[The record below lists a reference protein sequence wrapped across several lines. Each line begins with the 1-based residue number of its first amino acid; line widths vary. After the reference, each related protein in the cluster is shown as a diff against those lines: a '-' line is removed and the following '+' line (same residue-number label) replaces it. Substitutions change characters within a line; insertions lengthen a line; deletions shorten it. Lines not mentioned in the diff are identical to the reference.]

1 MGDDDSEWRKLPTDD
16 KCVHKVWKARLAG
29 YEEATKLFKKQTNE
43 KSPEFGKY
51 LGLMKKFVTDNNAIA
66 QEKGLEA
73 VLAFVENAADAKK
86 TAGEVI
92 PGIVT
97 KVLNAR
103 PKTKEK
109 GVEICMMYIEIER
122 QDIVQEEIMKGFS
135 NKQPKVV
142 AACIQ
147 VLTEGLRCFGNKI
160 LPIKPVVKS
169 LPPLLEHKDKTVR
182 EEAKQL
188 SLEIYRWIGPAFTG
202 ALQGVKPVVMKELE
216 DEWEKLPKKPA
227 RQTRFLRSQ
236 QDLRAKMEAE
246 EDGGEEEDE
255 GEEDDNE
262 AHAEIDPYELL
273 DPLEIL
279 SKVPKDFQE
288 SMESK
293 KWQIRKEAL
302 DALHKLCQ
310 NPKLEAGDYGDIVR
324 ILIKT
329 VGKDSNVMLVTVA
342 GNCMTGLANGLRKK
356 FSSYAVQCVKVILE
370 KFKEKKVNVV
380 TSLREAIDAI
390 YLTTTLQAISEDY
403 LAALDNKNPS
413 IKAETALF
421 LTRCLKRS
429 TPAQVPKAVLK
440 PMCASLVTRTGDTA
454 PDVREAAFE
463 AIGTAMRLV
472 GEKPIAPFLAE
483 LDQIK
488 MGKIKDYSE
497 KAEIIGGGKKTKAK
511 EPAAA
516 KEPPKKSGGPPSAWR
531 KGAPGGPPKAAAS
544 QRPSTAPAKS
554 KGGAGKGKGKRGA
567 TSSVSDKPEFQETAL
582 SEEEVAEKAAELFSA
597 EPLKQLESANWK
609 ERLAGMEEFAQAVKA
624 MEPKILPCQVIIKTL
639 AKKGWKENNFQVLI
653 AKFQLVKYVV
663 ENGRISQGVAKVCL
677 TGLTEKVGDVK
688 GGAIAKEALTALAEA
703 TTLDYV
709 SQGGVE
715 LAFKQKNPK
724 NQAEIFN
731 WLNQAIKDFGLKVS
745 VKPFIQHLKTALA
758 ATNPAIR
765 TAGINL
771 IGVLSM
777 YMGAQLR
784 IFFEDEKP
792 ALLQQID
799 AEIEKMSGE
808 KPPAPTRGLRR
819 KSEGEEGG
827 EEEGEDKEDQAAAIN
842 IEDLVP
848 RTDMSER
855 MRPELMNELEDKN
868 WKVRK
873 EALEKVSAILEEAK
887 FITPSLGDLPSALK
901 ARLGDSN
908 KILVMSTLSICT
920 TIATAMGPN
929 IRQHVNIFGP
939 GILQTLADSKEHVR
953 QAGLAAL
960 NAVVE
965 QTGITPFMENEMM
978 SDALRSTSPMLKIEL
993 FRWLA
998 EKLMTVKTCPPDL
1011 VNCLPMLYAS
1021 LEDRNAD
1028 VRKNAQAAVVP
1039 FMYHL
1044 GYDKM
1049 IRAVGKLSD
1058 ILPYASSKTNVS
1070 AILEKARAEVPAKPT
1085 KKAKGKASSPPSDEG
1100 GSGGGAETRRPK
1112 TAPAKSKRE
1121 EDSGSAKEAKQ
1132 AEPAPRSGRPTS
1144 GIAKANANK
1153 GGMAGSK
1160 KKGSNQSLADE
1171 DTGPPLILNNEKKQR
1186 IKDEKTLKVLKWN
1199 FSSPESEHIELLQ
1212 KQLTTCVSKTVYTQ
1226 FFHSDFKR
1234 HLAAMD
1240 TLIAAVKD
1248 QQDETIAQL
1257 DLLLKWITLRFFDTN
1272 TTVNIKALEYLTILF
1287 NTLAENEYRLLDIEA
1302 NSFLPY
1308 LVIKVGDSKDV
1319 IRKDVRAILKVI
1331 TKVYPASKIFPFLM
1345 DGVRSKNAKQ
1355 RAECIEELGNL
1366 IEGYGLNVCQP
1377 TSAKAL
1383 KEIATQISDRD
1394 NSVRS
1399 ATLNTLVQ
1407 AYAICGE
1414 QLFKF
1419 VGRLAEKDQSMLE
1432 ERIKRSGVLAKQA
1445 AGNRPTTAPPKISPG
1460 GMDDGPGD
1468 TKPGSKEEKA
1478 ISFYRAYL
1486 TQLKQLH
1493 RQAQHSRPQTAQYK
1507 REFRLD
1513 LENIEGDDVTVS
1525 EPVLVDTE
1533 NTVRELL
1540 EDPVNLPE
1548 TRMRPPSPS
1557 MALLGNT
1564 TSSSSAVDYVIS
1576 QVASSEV
1583 LTSVQALA
1591 QLDAVIQDGEKY
1603 EAITDHVDQLLIA
1616 TLLQLRMAMSK
1627 HSDNYDSP
1635 EAQDIIKTYRC
1646 VLATLIALFQN
1657 LTLATQASK
1666 DVLRDLFSVLI
1677 TLLLDEH
1684 LPHYGDGPQVIRSV
1698 NVLVV
1703 KVIEKSDLTNCLGA
1717 LIKLLHGCVASETS
1731 APKFTDL
1738 TMKCIWKTTKMFPSV
1753 MSDTSMDI
1761 NMDKVLLDLHN
1772 FMKAFPTVTWKD
1784 RPSDMPLRTIK
1795 TVLHLLAMIK
1805 GNKIFSHMTLI
1816 DNPQDSEVEGYLK
1829 RVLKS
1834 GKGKSSAGQN
1844 KAKHNEQMNGTAEK
1858 DEAENMPEE
1867 NSKPTPR
1874 KMNPRTNDILA
1885 EIFKKIGNKENTK
1898 EGLADLYDFK
1908 KRHPEADIT
1917 PFMKRTSQFFQNYIE
1932 RGLKNIELEREGKIQ
1947 PGTAVSHTD
1956 NQFQQGDNLPLAESF
1971 GSQDN
1976 RVSMETDTAT
1986 SKVIQET
1993 MSSATSYR
2001 ERLKI
2006 LRQRCGLENSA
2017 GDGPLPH
2024 APPVSSQHVD
2034 RSKTAKDYPDVV
2046 PSPSESQLDLP
2057 PSILS
2062 GPPMDVPQPASIS
2075 ANVDDLKRRLERIKK
2090 SQHQS
2095 T

>member
-1 MGDDDSEWRKLPTDD
+1 MADDESEWRKLPTDD

-29 YEEATKLFKKQTNE
+29 YEEATKLFQKQTNE
-43 KSPEFGKY
+43 KSPEFSKY
-51 LGLMKKFVTDNNAIA
+51 LGLLKKFVTDNNAIA

-109 GVEICMMYIEIER
+109 GMEICMMYIEIER
-122 QDIVQEEIMKGFS
+122 QDIVQEEIMKGFT

-160 LPIKPVVKS
+160 LPIKPVVKT

-188 SLEIYRWIGPAFTG
+188 SLEIYRWIGPAFVT

-216 DEWEKLPKKPA
+216 EEWEKLPKKPA

-246 EDGGEEEDE
+246 EDGEEEEDE
-255 GEEDDNE
+255 GGDDDSE
-262 AHAEIDPYELL
+262 AQAEIDPYELL
-273 DPLEIL
+273 DPVEIL

-356 FSSYAVQCVKVILE
+356 FSPYAVQCIKVILE

-390 YLTTTLQAISEDY
+390 FLTTTLQAFSEDY

-429 TPAQVPKAVLK
+429 TPAQVPKAILK

-472 GEKPIAPFLAE
+472 GEKPIAQFLAE

-497 KAEIIGGGKKTKAK
+497 KAEIIGGGKKPKPK

-516 KEPPKKSGGPPSAWR
+516 KEAPKKSGGPPSAWR

-554 KGGAGKGKGKRGA
+554 KGGAGKGKGKKGA

-582 SEEEVAEKAAELFSA
+582 SDEEVAEKAGELFSA
-597 EPLKQLESANWK
+597 ETLKQLESANWK
-609 ERLAGMEEFAQAVKA
+609 ERLAGMEDFAQAVKT
-624 MEPKILPCQVIIKTL
+624 MEPKTLPCQVIIKTI
-639 AKKGWKENNFQVLI
+639 AKKGWKESNFQVLI

-663 ENGRISQGVAKVCL
+663 ENGKISHGVAKVCL
-677 TGLTEKVGDVK
+677 TGLVEKVGDIKAGTV
-688 GGAIAKEALTALAEA
+688 AKEALTALAEA
-703 TTLDYV
+703 TALDYV

-715 LAFKQKNPK
+715 MVFKQKNPK
-724 NQAEIFN
+724 NQAETLN

-808 KPPAPTRGLRR
+808 KPPAPTRGLRK

-827 EEEGEDKEDQAAAIN
+827 DEEGEEEEDQAAAIN

-848 RTDMSER
+848 RTDVSER
-855 MRPELMNELEDKN
+855 MRPELMNELGDKN

-873 EALEKVSAILEEAK
+873 EALEKVSGILEEAK

-908 KILVMSTLSICT
+908 KILVINTLTICT

-929 IRQHVNIFGP
+929 IRQHVCVIGP
-939 GILQTLADSKEHVR
+939 GILQTLGDSKEHVR

-993 FRWLA
+993 FGWLA
-998 EKLMTVKTCPPDL
+998 VKLMTVKTCPPDL
-1011 VNCLPMLYAS
+1011 INCLPMLYAS

-1044 GYDKM
+1044 GYEKM
-1049 IRAVGKLSD
+1049 NRAVGKLS
-1058 ILPYASSKTNVS
+1058 ASSKTNVS
-1070 AILEKARAEVPAKPT
+1070 AILEKARGEVPAKPS
-1085 KKAKGKASSPPSDEG
+1085 KKGKGKASSPPSDEG
-1100 GSGGGAETRRPK
+1100 GSGSSAETRRPK
-1112 TAPAKSKRE
+1112 TAPAKS
-1121 EDSGSAKEAKQ
+1121 
-1132 AEPAPRSGRPTS
+1132 
-1144 GIAKANANK
+1144 K

-1171 DTGPPLILNNEKKQR
+1171 DTGPPLMLNNEKKQR

-1199 FSSPESEHIELLQ
+1199 FSSPESDHIEQLQ

-1248 QQDETIAQL
+1248 QQEETVAQL

-1272 TTVNIKALEYLTILF
+1272 TTVNMKALEYLTILF

-1319 IRKDVRAILKVI
+1319 IRRDVRAILKII

-1355 RAECIEELGNL
+1355 RAECIEELGCL

-1383 KEIATQISDRD
+1383 KEIATQIGDRD
-1394 NSVRS
+1394 NSVRN

-1419 VGRLAEKDQSMLE
+1419 VGRLTEKDQSMLE

-1460 GMDDGPGD
+1460 GMEDGNGD
-1468 TKPGSKEEKA
+1468 AKPGSKEEKA

-1493 RQAQHSRPQTAQYK
+1493 RQAQQGRPQTAPYK
-1507 REFRLD
+1507 REFTLD
-1513 LENIEGDDVTVS
+1513 LETIEGDEVTVS

-1591 QLDAVIQDGEKY
+1591 QLDAVIQDEEKY

-1627 HSDNYDSP
+1627 HNDSYDSP

-1657 LTLATQASK
+1657 LTLASQASK
-1666 DVLRDLFSVLI
+1666 DILRDLFSVLI

-1703 KVIEKSDLTNCLGA
+1703 KVIEKSDLTNCLTA

-1731 APKFTDL
+1731 SPKFTDL
-1738 TMKCIWKTTKMFPSV
+1738 TMKCIWKTTKMFPDV
-1753 MSDTSMDI
+1753 MSDASMDI

-1772 FMKAFPTVTWKD
+1772 FMKAFPTVSWKD

-1834 GKGKSSAGQN
+1834 SKGKSSAGQN
-1844 KAKHNEQMNGTAEK
+1844 KPKHNEQMNGTAEK
-1858 DEAENMPEE
+1858 EEAENMPEE
-1867 NSKPTPR
+1867 SSKPTPR
-1874 KMNPRTNDILA
+1874 KMNPRTNDMLA

-1908 KRHPEADIT
+1908 KKHPEADIT

-1947 PGTAVSHTD
+1947 PGSAVSHTD
-1956 NQFQQGDNLPLAESF
+1956 NQFQNGDNLPLAESF
-1971 GSQDN
+1971 GSLDN
-1976 RVSMETDTAT
+1976 RVSMDTDTAT

-2090 SQHQS
+2090 SQSQNS
-2095 T
+2095 

>member
-1 MGDDDSEWRKLPTDD
+1 MADDDSEWRKLPTDD
-16 KCVHKVWKARLAG
+16 KCVHKVWKARVAG
-29 YEEATKLFKKQTNE
+29 YEEATKLFKTQKSE
-43 KSPEFGKY
+43 KSPEFAKY
-51 LGLMKKFVTDNNAIA
+51 LGLVKKFVTDNNAIA
-66 QEKGLEA
+66 QEKGLDA

-122 QDIVQEEIMKGFS
+122 QDIVQEEIMKGFT

-147 VLTEGLRCFGNKI
+147 VLTEGLRCYGNKI
-160 LPIKPVVKS
+160 MPIKPVVKT
-169 LPPLLEHKDKTVR
+169 LPPLLEHKDKAVR

-188 SLEIYRWIGPAFTG
+188 SLEIYRWIGPAFTT

-216 DEWEKLPKKPA
+216 EEWEKLPKKPA

-236 QDLRAKMEAE
+236 QDLKAKMEAE
-246 EDGGEEEDE
+246 ENGEEEEDE
-255 GEEDDNE
+255 GDDDDNQ
-262 AHAEIDPYELL
+262 AQAEIDPYELL
-273 DPLEIL
+273 DPVEIL
-279 SKVPKDFQE
+279 SKIPKDFQE

-302 DALHKLCQ
+302 DALHKLTS

-356 FSSYAVQCVKVILE
+356 FSPYAVQCVKVILE

-390 YLTTTLQAISEDY
+390 YLTTNLQAISEDY

-421 LTRCLKRS
+421 LTRCLKRC

-440 PMCASLVTRTGDTA
+440 PMCASLVSRTGDTA

-463 AIGTAMRLV
+463 AIGTAMRVV

-497 KAEIIGGGKKTKAK
+497 KAEIIGGGKKTKPKEK

-531 KGAPGGPPKAAAS
+531 KGSSSGPPKASAS
-544 QRPSTAPAKS
+544 QRPSTAPAKA
-554 KGGAGKGKGKRGA
+554 KGGAGKAKGKKGA
-567 TSSVSDKPEFQETAL
+567 ASSVSDKPEFQETAL
-582 SEEEVAEKAAELFSA
+582 SDEEVAEKAAELFSA
-597 EPLKQLESANWK
+597 ETLKQLDSANWK
-609 ERLAGMEEFAQAVKA
+609 ERLAGMEDFSQAVKT
-624 MEPKILPCQVIIKTL
+624 MEPKTLPCQVIIKTV

-653 AKFQLVKYVV
+653 AKFQLVKYVA
-663 ENGRISQGVAKVCL
+663 ENGKISQGVAKVCL
-677 TGLTEKVGDVK
+677 TGLTEKVGDIK
-688 GGAIAKEALTALAEA
+688 GGAVAKEALTALAEA

-724 NQAEIFN
+724 NQAEILN
-731 WLNQAIKDFGLKVS
+731 WLNEAIKEFGLKVS
-745 VKPFIQHLKTALA
+745 VKPFIQHMKTALA

-784 IFFEDEKP
+784 VFFEDEKP

-808 KPPAPTRGLRR
+808 KPPAPTRGVR
-819 KSEGEEGG
+819 KRSEGEEGG
-827 EEEGEDKEDQAAAIN
+827 EEEGEEEEDQAAAIN

-848 RTDMSER
+848 RTDVSER
-855 MRPELMNELEDKN
+855 MRPELMNELGDKN

-908 KILVMSTLSICT
+908 KILVMNTLTICT

-929 IRQHVNIFGP
+929 IRQHVSVIGP
-939 GILQTLADSKEHVR
+939 GILQTLGDSKEHVR

-965 QTGITPFMENEMM
+965 QTGVTPFMENEMM

-993 FRWLA
+993 FGWLA

-1028 VRKNAQAAVVP
+1028 VRKNAQGAVVP

-1044 GYDKM
+1044 GYEKM
-1049 IRAVGKLSD
+1049 NRAVGKLA
-1058 ILPYASSKTNVS
+1058 ASSKTNVS
-1070 AILEKARAEVPAKPT
+1070 AILEKARAEVPAKPS
-1085 KKAKGKASSPPSDEG
+1085 KKGKGKASSPPSDEG
-1100 GSGGGAETRRPK
+1100 SGGSAETRRPK

-1121 EDSGSAKEAKQ
+1121 EDSGSAKEVKQ
-1132 AEPAPRSGRPTS
+1132 AEPAAKSGRPKS

-1199 FSSPESEHIELLQ
+1199 FSSPESDHIEQLQ
-1212 KQLTTCVSKTVYTQ
+1212 KQLTTCVSKTIYTQ

-1248 QQDETIAQL
+1248 QKEETVAQL

-1272 TTVNIKALEYLTILF
+1272 TTVNMKALEYLTILF
-1287 NTLAENEYRLLDIEA
+1287 NTLAEDEYRLLDIEA

-1319 IRKDVRAILKVI
+1319 IRRDVRAILKII

-1355 RAECIEELGNL
+1355 RAECIEELGCL

-1383 KEIATQISDRD
+1383 KEIATQIGDRD
-1394 NSVRS
+1394 NGVRN

-1419 VGRLAEKDQSMLE
+1419 VGKLTEKDQSMLE

-1460 GMDDGPGD
+1460 GMEDGQGD
-1468 TKPGSKEEKA
+1468 VKPGSKEEKA
-1478 ISFYRAYL
+1478 IS
-1486 TQLKQLH
+1486 QLKQLH
-1493 RQAQHSRPQTAQYK
+1493 RQAQQGRPQTAQYK
-1507 REFRLD
+1507 REFTLD
-1513 LENIEGDDVTVS
+1513 LDTIEGEEVTVS

-1591 QLDAVIQDGEKY
+1591 QLDAVIQDEEKY

-1646 VLATLIALFQN
+1646 VLATLIALFQ
-1657 LTLATQASK
+1657 TLALASQASK

-1753 MSDTSMDI
+1753 MSDMDI

-1772 FMKAFPTVTWKD
+1772 FMKAFPTATWKD

-1805 GNKIFSHMTLI
+1805 REKIFSHMTLI

-1834 GKGKSSAGQN
+1834 SKGKSSTGQN
-1844 KAKHNEQMNGTAEK
+1844 KPKHNEQMNGTAEK
-1858 DEAENMPEE
+1858 EEAENMPEQT
-1867 NSKPTPR
+1867 SKPTPR
-1874 KMNPRTNDILA
+1874 KMNPRTNDMLA

-1908 KRHPEADIT
+1908 KKHPEADIT
-1917 PFMKRTSQFFQNYIE
+1917 PFMQRTSQFFQNYIE

-1947 PGTAVSHTD
+1947 PESSGSH
-1956 NQFQQGDNLPLAESF
+1956 
-1971 GSQDN
+1971 DN
-1976 RVSMETDTAT
+1976 RVSMETDLAT

-2062 GPPMDVPQPASIS
+2062 GPPLDVPQPASIS

-2090 SQHQS
+2090 SQSHN

>member
-1 MGDDDSEWRKLPTDD
+1 MADDDSEWRKLPTDD
-16 KCVHKVWKARLAG
+16 KCVHKVWKARVAG
-29 YEEATKLFKKQTNE
+29 YEEATKLFKTQKSE
-43 KSPEFGKY
+43 KSPEFAKY
-51 LGLMKKFVTDNNAIA
+51 LGLVKKFVTDNNAIA
-66 QEKGLEA
+66 QEKGLDA

-122 QDIVQEEIMKGFS
+122 QDIVQEEIMKGFT

-147 VLTEGLRCFGNKI
+147 VLTEALRCYGNKI
-160 LPIKPVVKS
+160 MPIKPVVKT

-188 SLEIYRWIGPAFTG
+188 SLEIYRWIGPAFTT

-216 DEWEKLPKKPA
+216 EEWEKLPKKPA

-236 QDLRAKMEAE
+236 QDLKAKMEAE
-246 EDGGEEEDE
+246 ENGEEEEDE
-255 GEEDDNE
+255 GDDDDNQ
-262 AHAEIDPYELL
+262 AQAEIDPYELL
-273 DPLEIL
+273 DPVEIL

-302 DALHKLCQ
+302 DALHKLTS
-310 NPKLEAGDYGDIVR
+310 NPKIEAGDYGDIVR

-356 FSSYAVQCVKVILE
+356 FSPYAVQCVKVILE

-390 YLTTTLQAISEDY
+390 YLTTNLQAISEDY

-421 LTRCLKRS
+421 LTRCLKRC

-440 PMCASLVTRTGDTA
+440 PMCASLVSRTGDTA

-463 AIGTAMRLV
+463 AIGTAMRVV

-497 KAEIIGGGKKTKAK
+497 KAEIIGGGKKTKPKEKEK

-531 KGAPGGPPKAAAS
+531 KGSSSGPPKASAS
-544 QRPSTAPAKS
+544 QRPSTAPAKA
-554 KGGAGKGKGKRGA
+554 KGGAGKAKGKKGA
-567 TSSVSDKPEFQETAL
+567 ASSVSDKPEFQETAL
-582 SEEEVAEKAAELFSA
+582 SDEEVAEKAAELFSA
-597 EPLKQLESANWK
+597 ETLKQLDSANWK
-609 ERLAGMEEFAQAVKA
+609 ERLAGMEDFSQAVKT
-624 MEPKILPCQVIIKTL
+624 MEPKTLPCQVIIKTV

-653 AKFQLVKYVV
+653 AKFQLVKYVA
-663 ENGRISQGVAKVCL
+663 ENGKISQGVAKVCL
-677 TGLTEKVGDVK
+677 TGLTEKVGDIK
-688 GGAIAKEALTALAEA
+688 GGAVAKEALTALAEA

-724 NQAEIFN
+724 NQAEILN
-731 WLNQAIKDFGLKVS
+731 WLNEAIKDFGLKVS
-745 VKPFIQHLKTALA
+745 VKPFIQHMKTALA

-784 IFFEDEKP
+784 VFFEDEKP

-808 KPPAPTRGLRR
+808 KPPAPTRGVR
-819 KSEGEEGG
+819 KRSEGEEGG
-827 EEEGEDKEDQAAAIN
+827 EEEGEEEEDQAAAIN

-848 RTDMSER
+848 RTDVSER
-855 MRPELMNELEDKN
+855 MRPELMNELGDKN

-908 KILVMSTLSICT
+908 KILVMNTLTICT

-929 IRQHVNIFGP
+929 IRQHVSVIGP

-965 QTGITPFMENEMM
+965 QTGVTPFMENEMM

-993 FRWLA
+993 FGWLA

-1028 VRKNAQAAVVP
+1028 VRKNAQGAVVP

-1044 GYDKM
+1044 GYEKM
-1049 IRAVGKLSD
+1049 NRAVGKLA
-1058 ILPYASSKTNVS
+1058 ASSKTNVS
-1070 AILEKARAEVPAKPT
+1070 AILEKARAEVPAKPS
-1085 KKAKGKASSPPSDEG
+1085 KKGKGKASSPPSDEG
-1100 GSGGGAETRRPK
+1100 SGGSAETRRPK

-1121 EDSGSAKEAKQ
+1121 EDSGSAKEVKQ
-1132 AEPAPRSGRPTS
+1132 AEPAAKSGRPKS

-1199 FSSPESEHIELLQ
+1199 FSSPESDHIEQLQ
-1212 KQLTTCVSKTVYTQ
+1212 KQLTTCVSKTIYTQ

-1248 QQDETIAQL
+1248 QKEETIAQL

-1272 TTVNIKALEYLTILF
+1272 TTVNMKALEYLTILF
-1287 NTLAENEYRLLDIEA
+1287 NTLAEDEYRLLDIEA

-1319 IRKDVRAILKVI
+1319 IRRDVRAILKII

-1355 RAECIEELGNL
+1355 RAECIEELGCL

-1383 KEIATQISDRD
+1383 KEIATQIGDRD
-1394 NSVRS
+1394 NGVRN

-1419 VGRLAEKDQSMLE
+1419 VGKLTEKDQSMLE

-1460 GMDDGPGD
+1460 GMEDGQGD
-1468 TKPGSKEEKA
+1468 VKPGSKEEKA
-1478 ISFYRAYL
+1478 IS
-1486 TQLKQLH
+1486 QLKQLH
-1493 RQAQHSRPQTAQYK
+1493 RQAQQGRPQTAQYK
-1507 REFRLD
+1507 REFTLD
-1513 LENIEGDDVTVS
+1513 LDTIEGEEVTVS

-1591 QLDAVIQDGEKY
+1591 QLDAVIQDEEKY

-1646 VLATLIALFQN
+1646 VLATLIALFQ
-1657 LTLATQASK
+1657 TLALASQASK

-1753 MSDTSMDI
+1753 MSDMDI

-1772 FMKAFPTVTWKD
+1772 FMKAFPTATWKD

-1805 GNKIFSHMTLI
+1805 REKIFSHMTLI

-1834 GKGKSSAGQN
+1834 SKGKSSAGQN
-1844 KAKHNEQMNGTAEK
+1844 KPKHNEQMNGTAEK
-1858 DEAENMPEE
+1858 EEAENMPEQT
-1867 NSKPTPR
+1867 SKPTPR
-1874 KMNPRTNDILA
+1874 KMNPRTNDMLA

-1908 KRHPEADIT
+1908 KKHPEADIT
-1917 PFMKRTSQFFQNYIE
+1917 PFMQRTSQFFQNYIE

-1947 PGTAVSHTD
+1947 PESSGSH
-1956 NQFQQGDNLPLAESF
+1956 
-1971 GSQDN
+1971 DN
-1976 RVSMETDTAT
+1976 RVSMETDLAT

-2062 GPPMDVPQPASIS
+2062 GPPLDVPQPASIS

-2090 SQHQS
+2090 SQSHN

>member
-1 MGDDDSEWRKLPTDD
+1 MADDESEWRKLPTDD

-29 YEEATKLFKKQTNE
+29 YEEATKLFQKQTNE
-43 KSPEFGKY
+43 KSPEFSKY
-51 LGLMKKFVTDNNAIA
+51 LGLLKKFVTDNNAIA

-109 GVEICMMYIEIER
+109 GMEICMMYIEIER
-122 QDIVQEEIMKGFS
+122 QDIVQEEIMKGFT

-160 LPIKPVVKS
+160 LPIKPVVKT

-188 SLEIYRWIGPAFTG
+188 SLEIYRWIGPAFVT

-216 DEWEKLPKKPA
+216 EEWEKLPKKPA

-246 EDGGEEEDE
+246 EEGEEEEDE
-255 GEEDDNE
+255 GGDDDSE
-262 AHAEIDPYELL
+262 AQAEIDPYELL
-273 DPLEIL
+273 DPVEIL

-356 FSSYAVQCVKVILE
+356 FSPYAVQCIKVILE

-390 YLTTTLQAISEDY
+390 FLTTTLQAFSEDY

-429 TPAQVPKAVLK
+429 TPAQVPKAILK

-472 GEKPIAPFLAE
+472 GEKPIAQFLAE

-497 KAEIIGGGKKTKAK
+497 KAEIIGGGKKPKPK

-554 KGGAGKGKGKRGA
+554 KGGAGKGKGKKGA

-582 SEEEVAEKAAELFSA
+582 SDEEVAEKAGELFSA
-597 EPLKQLESANWK
+597 ETLKQLESANWK
-609 ERLAGMEEFAQAVKA
+609 ERLAGMEDFAQSVKT
-624 MEPKILPCQVIIKTL
+624 MEPKTLPCQVIIKTI

-663 ENGRISQGVAKVCL
+663 ENGKISHGVAKVCL
-677 TGLTEKVGDVK
+677 TGLVEKVGDIKAGTV
-688 GGAIAKEALTALAEA
+688 AKEALTALAEA

-709 SQGGVE
+709 SQAGVE
-715 LAFKQKNPK
+715 MVFKQKNPK
-724 NQAEIFN
+724 NQAETLN

-808 KPPAPTRGLRR
+808 KPPAPTRGLRK

-827 EEEGEDKEDQAAAIN
+827 DEEGEEEEDQAAAIN

-848 RTDMSER
+848 RTDVSER
-855 MRPELMNELEDKN
+855 MRPELMNELGDKN

-873 EALEKVSAILEEAK
+873 EALEKVSGILEEAK

-908 KILVMSTLSICT
+908 KILVINTLTICT

-929 IRQHVNIFGP
+929 IRQHVCVIGP
-939 GILQTLADSKEHVR
+939 GILQTLGDSKEHVR

-993 FRWLA
+993 FGWLA
-998 EKLMTVKTCPPDL
+998 VKLMTVKTCPPDL
-1011 VNCLPMLYAS
+1011 INCLPMLYAS

-1028 VRKNAQAAVVP
+1028 VRKNAQGAVVP

-1044 GYDKM
+1044 GYEKM
-1049 IRAVGKLSD
+1049 NRAVGKLS
-1058 ILPYASSKTNVS
+1058 ASSKTNVS
-1070 AILEKARAEVPAKPT
+1070 AILEKARAEVPAKPS
-1085 KKAKGKASSPPSDEG
+1085 KKGKGKASSPPSDEG
-1100 GSGGGAETRRPK
+1100 GSGSSAETRRPK

-1132 AEPAPRSGRPTS
+1132 AEPAPKSGRPKS
-1144 GIAKANANK
+1144 GIGKANANK

-1171 DTGPPLILNNEKKQR
+1171 DTGPPLMLNNEKKQR

-1199 FSSPESEHIELLQ
+1199 FSSPESDHIEQLQ

-1240 TLIAAVKD
+1240 TLIAAIKD
-1248 QQDETIAQL
+1248 QQEETVAQL

-1272 TTVNIKALEYLTILF
+1272 TTVNMKALEYLTILF

-1319 IRKDVRAILKVI
+1319 IRRDVRAILKII

-1355 RAECIEELGNL
+1355 RAECIEELGCL

-1383 KEIATQISDRD
+1383 KEIATQIGDRD
-1394 NSVRS
+1394 NSVRN

-1419 VGRLAEKDQSMLE
+1419 VGRLTEKDQSMLE

-1460 GMDDGPGD
+1460 GVEDGNGD
-1468 TKPGSKEEKA
+1468 AKPGSKEEKA

-1493 RQAQHSRPQTAQYK
+1493 RQAQQGRPQTAPYK
-1507 REFRLD
+1507 REFTLD
-1513 LENIEGDDVTVS
+1513 LETIEGDEVTVS

-1591 QLDAVIQDGEKY
+1591 QLDAVIQDEEKY

-1627 HSDNYDSP
+1627 HNDSYDSP

-1646 VLATLIALFQN
+1646 VLATLIALFQK
-1657 LTLATQASK
+1657 LTLASQASK
-1666 DVLRDLFSVLI
+1666 DILRDLFSVLI

-1703 KVIEKSDLTNCLGA
+1703 KVIEKSDLTNCLTA

-1731 APKFTDL
+1731 SPKFTDL
-1738 TMKCIWKTTKMFPSV
+1738 TMKCIWKTTKMFPDV
-1753 MSDTSMDI
+1753 MSDASMDI

-1772 FMKAFPTVTWKD
+1772 FMKAFPTVSWKD

-1834 GKGKSSAGQN
+1834 SKGKSSAGQN
-1844 KAKHNEQMNGTAEK
+1844 KPKHNEQMNGTAEK
-1858 DEAENMPEE
+1858 EEAENMPEE
-1867 NSKPTPR
+1867 SSKPTPR
-1874 KMNPRTNDILA
+1874 KMNPRTNDMLA

-1908 KRHPEADIT
+1908 KKHPEADIT

-1947 PGTAVSHTD
+1947 P
-1956 NQFQQGDNLPLAESF
+1956 ESF
-1971 GSQDN
+1971 GSLDN
-1976 RVSMETDTAT
+1976 RVSMDTDTAT

-2090 SQHQS
+2090 SQSQNS
-2095 T
+2095 

>member
-1 MGDDDSEWRKLPTDD
+1 MADDDSEWRKLPTDD
-16 KCVHKVWKARLAG
+16 KCVHKVWKARVAG
-29 YEEATKLFKKQTNE
+29 YEEATKLFKTQKSE
-43 KSPEFGKY
+43 KSPEFAKY
-51 LGLMKKFVTDNNAIA
+51 LGLVKKFVTDNNAIA
-66 QEKGLEA
+66 QEKGLDA

-122 QDIVQEEIMKGFS
+122 QDIVQEEIMKGFT

-147 VLTEGLRCFGNKI
+147 VLTEGLRCYGNKI
-160 LPIKPVVKS
+160 MPIKPVVKT
-169 LPPLLEHKDKTVR
+169 LPPLLEHKDKAVR

-188 SLEIYRWIGPAFTG
+188 SLEIYRWIGPAFTT

-216 DEWEKLPKKPA
+216 EEWEKLPKKPA

-236 QDLRAKMEAE
+236 QDLKAKMEAE
-246 EDGGEEEDE
+246 ENGEEEEDE
-255 GEEDDNE
+255 GDDDDNQ
-262 AHAEIDPYELL
+262 AQAEIDPYELL
-273 DPLEIL
+273 DPVEIL
-279 SKVPKDFQE
+279 SKIPKDFQE

-302 DALHKLCQ
+302 DALHKLTS

-356 FSSYAVQCVKVILE
+356 FSPYAVQCVKVILE

-390 YLTTTLQAISEDY
+390 YLTTNLQAISEDY

-421 LTRCLKRS
+421 LTRCLKRC

-440 PMCASLVTRTGDTA
+440 PMCASLVSRTGDTA

-463 AIGTAMRLV
+463 AIGTAMRVV

-497 KAEIIGGGKKTKAK
+497 KAEIIGGGKKTKPKEK

-531 KGAPGGPPKAAAS
+531 KGSSSGPPKASAS
-544 QRPSTAPAKS
+544 QRPSTAPAKA
-554 KGGAGKGKGKRGA
+554 KGGAGKAKGKKGA
-567 TSSVSDKPEFQETAL
+567 ASSVSDKPEFQETAL
-582 SEEEVAEKAAELFSA
+582 SDEEVAEKAAELFSA
-597 EPLKQLESANWK
+597 ETLKQLDSANWK
-609 ERLAGMEEFAQAVKA
+609 ERLAGMEDFSQAVKT
-624 MEPKILPCQVIIKTL
+624 MEPKTLPCQVIIKTV

-653 AKFQLVKYVV
+653 AKFQLVKYVA
-663 ENGRISQGVAKVCL
+663 ENGKISQGVAKVCL
-677 TGLTEKVGDVK
+677 TGLTEKVGDIK
-688 GGAIAKEALTALAEA
+688 GGAVAKEALTALAEA

-724 NQAEIFN
+724 NQAEILN
-731 WLNQAIKDFGLKVS
+731 WLNEAIKEFGLKVS
-745 VKPFIQHLKTALA
+745 VKPFIQHMKTALA

-784 IFFEDEKP
+784 VFFEDEKP

-808 KPPAPTRGLRR
+808 KPPAPTRGVR
-819 KSEGEEGG
+819 KRSEGEEGG
-827 EEEGEDKEDQAAAIN
+827 EEEGEEEEDQAAAIN

-848 RTDMSER
+848 RTDVSER
-855 MRPELMNELEDKN
+855 MRPELMNELGDKN

-908 KILVMSTLSICT
+908 KILVMNTLTICT

-929 IRQHVNIFGP
+929 IRQHVSVIGP
-939 GILQTLADSKEHVR
+939 GILQTLGDSKEHVR

-965 QTGITPFMENEMM
+965 QTGVTPFMENEMM

-993 FRWLA
+993 FGWLA

-1028 VRKNAQAAVVP
+1028 VRKNAQGAVVP

-1044 GYDKM
+1044 GYEKM
-1049 IRAVGKLSD
+1049 NRAVGKLA
-1058 ILPYASSKTNVS
+1058 ASSKTNVS
-1070 AILEKARAEVPAKPT
+1070 AILEKARAEVPAKPS
-1085 KKAKGKASSPPSDEG
+1085 KKGKGKASSPPSDEG
-1100 GSGGGAETRRPK
+1100 SGGSAETRRPK
-1112 TAPAKSKRE
+1112 TAPAKS
-1121 EDSGSAKEAKQ
+1121 
-1132 AEPAPRSGRPTS
+1132 
-1144 GIAKANANK
+1144 K

-1199 FSSPESEHIELLQ
+1199 FSSPESDHIEQLQ
-1212 KQLTTCVSKTVYTQ
+1212 KQLTTCVSKTIYTQ

-1248 QQDETIAQL
+1248 QKEETVAQL

-1272 TTVNIKALEYLTILF
+1272 TTVNMKALEYLTILF
-1287 NTLAENEYRLLDIEA
+1287 NTLAEDEYRLLDIEA

-1319 IRKDVRAILKVI
+1319 IRRDVRAILKII

-1355 RAECIEELGNL
+1355 RAECIEELGCL

-1383 KEIATQISDRD
+1383 KEIATQIGDRD
-1394 NSVRS
+1394 NGVRN

-1419 VGRLAEKDQSMLE
+1419 VGKLTEKDQSMLE

-1460 GMDDGPGD
+1460 GMEDGQGD
-1468 TKPGSKEEKA
+1468 VKPGSKEEKA
-1478 ISFYRAYL
+1478 IS
-1486 TQLKQLH
+1486 QLKQLH
-1493 RQAQHSRPQTAQYK
+1493 RQAQQGRPQTAQYK
-1507 REFRLD
+1507 REFTLD
-1513 LENIEGDDVTVS
+1513 LDTIEGEEVTVS

-1591 QLDAVIQDGEKY
+1591 QLDAVIQDEEKY

-1646 VLATLIALFQN
+1646 VLATLIALFQ
-1657 LTLATQASK
+1657 TLALASQASK

-1753 MSDTSMDI
+1753 MSDMDI

-1772 FMKAFPTVTWKD
+1772 FMKAFPTATWKD

-1805 GNKIFSHMTLI
+1805 REKIFSHMTLI

-1834 GKGKSSAGQN
+1834 SKGKSSTGQN
-1844 KAKHNEQMNGTAEK
+1844 KPKHNEQMNGTAEK
-1858 DEAENMPEE
+1858 EEAENMPEQT
-1867 NSKPTPR
+1867 SKPTPR
-1874 KMNPRTNDILA
+1874 KMNPRTNDMLA

-1908 KRHPEADIT
+1908 KKHPEADIT
-1917 PFMKRTSQFFQNYIE
+1917 PFMQRTSQFFQNYIE

-1947 PGTAVSHTD
+1947 PGTAVSHTE
-1956 NQFQQGDNLPLAESF
+1956 NQFQQGDNLPLAESS
-1971 GSQDN
+1971 GSHDN
-1976 RVSMETDTAT
+1976 RVSMETDLAT

-2062 GPPMDVPQPASIS
+2062 GPPLDVPQPASIS

-2090 SQHQS
+2090 SQSHN

>member
-1 MGDDDSEWRKLPTDD
+1 MADDDSEWRKLPTDD
-16 KCVHKVWKARLAG
+16 KCVHKVWKARVAG
-29 YEEATKLFKKQTNE
+29 YEEATKLFKTQKSE
-43 KSPEFGKY
+43 KSPEFAKY
-51 LGLMKKFVTDNNAIA
+51 LGLVKKFVTDNNAIA
-66 QEKGLEA
+66 QEKGLDA

-122 QDIVQEEIMKGFS
+122 QDIVQEEIMKGFT

-147 VLTEGLRCFGNKI
+147 VLTEALRCYGNKI
-160 LPIKPVVKS
+160 MPIKPVVKT

-188 SLEIYRWIGPAFTG
+188 SLEIYRWIGPAFTT

-216 DEWEKLPKKPA
+216 EEWEKLPKKPA

-236 QDLRAKMEAE
+236 QDLKAKMEAE
-246 EDGGEEEDE
+246 ENGEEEEDE
-255 GEEDDNE
+255 GDDDDNQ
-262 AHAEIDPYELL
+262 AQAEIDPYELL
-273 DPLEIL
+273 DPVEIL

-302 DALHKLCQ
+302 DALHKLTS
-310 NPKLEAGDYGDIVR
+310 NPKIEAGDYGDIVR

-356 FSSYAVQCVKVILE
+356 FSPYAVQCVKVILE

-390 YLTTTLQAISEDY
+390 YLTTNLQAISEDY

-421 LTRCLKRS
+421 LTRCLKRC

-440 PMCASLVTRTGDTA
+440 PMCASLVSRTGDTA

-463 AIGTAMRLV
+463 AIGTAMRVV

-497 KAEIIGGGKKTKAK
+497 KAEIIGGGKKTKPKEKEK

-531 KGAPGGPPKAAAS
+531 KGSSSGPPKASAS
-544 QRPSTAPAKS
+544 QRPSTAPAKA
-554 KGGAGKGKGKRGA
+554 KGGAGKAKGKKGA
-567 TSSVSDKPEFQETAL
+567 ASSVSDKPEFQETAL
-582 SEEEVAEKAAELFSA
+582 SDEEVAEKAAELFSA
-597 EPLKQLESANWK
+597 ETLKQLDSANWK
-609 ERLAGMEEFAQAVKA
+609 ERLAGMEDFSQAVKT
-624 MEPKILPCQVIIKTL
+624 MEPKTLPCQVIIKTV

-653 AKFQLVKYVV
+653 AKFQLVKYVA
-663 ENGRISQGVAKVCL
+663 ENGKISQGVAKVCL
-677 TGLTEKVGDVK
+677 TGLTEKVGDIK
-688 GGAIAKEALTALAEA
+688 GGAVAKEALTALAEA

-724 NQAEIFN
+724 NQAEILN
-731 WLNQAIKDFGLKVS
+731 WLNEAIKDFGLKVS
-745 VKPFIQHLKTALA
+745 VKPFIQHMKTALA

-784 IFFEDEKP
+784 VFFEDEKP

-808 KPPAPTRGLRR
+808 KPPAPTRGVR
-819 KSEGEEGG
+819 KRSEGEEGG
-827 EEEGEDKEDQAAAIN
+827 EEEGEEEEDQAAAIN

-848 RTDMSER
+848 RTDVSER
-855 MRPELMNELEDKN
+855 MRPELMNELGDKN

-908 KILVMSTLSICT
+908 KILVMNTLTICT

-929 IRQHVNIFGP
+929 IRQHVSVIGP

-965 QTGITPFMENEMM
+965 QTGVTPFMENEMM

-993 FRWLA
+993 FGWLA

-1028 VRKNAQAAVVP
+1028 VRKNAQGAVVP

-1044 GYDKM
+1044 GYEKM
-1049 IRAVGKLSD
+1049 NRAVGKLA
-1058 ILPYASSKTNVS
+1058 ASSKTNVS
-1070 AILEKARAEVPAKPT
+1070 AILEKARAEVPAKPS
-1085 KKAKGKASSPPSDEG
+1085 KKGKGKASSPPSDEG
-1100 GSGGGAETRRPK
+1100 SGGSAETRRPK

-1121 EDSGSAKEAKQ
+1121 EDSGSAKEVKQ
-1132 AEPAPRSGRPTS
+1132 AEPAAKSGRPKS

-1199 FSSPESEHIELLQ
+1199 FSSPESDHIEQLQ
-1212 KQLTTCVSKTVYTQ
+1212 KQLTTCVSKTIYTQ

-1248 QQDETIAQL
+1248 QKEETIAQL

-1272 TTVNIKALEYLTILF
+1272 TTVNMKALEYLTILF
-1287 NTLAENEYRLLDIEA
+1287 NTLAEDEYRLLDIEA

-1319 IRKDVRAILKVI
+1319 IRRDVRAILKII

-1355 RAECIEELGNL
+1355 RAECIEELGCL

-1383 KEIATQISDRD
+1383 KEIATQIGDRD
-1394 NSVRS
+1394 NGVRN

-1419 VGRLAEKDQSMLE
+1419 VGKLTEKDQSMLE

-1460 GMDDGPGD
+1460 GMEDGQGD
-1468 TKPGSKEEKA
+1468 VKPGSKEEKA
-1478 ISFYRAYL
+1478 IS
-1486 TQLKQLH
+1486 QLKQLH
-1493 RQAQHSRPQTAQYK
+1493 RQAQQGRPQTAQYK
-1507 REFRLD
+1507 REFTLD
-1513 LENIEGDDVTVS
+1513 LDTIEGEEVTVS

-1591 QLDAVIQDGEKY
+1591 QLDAVIQDEEKY

-1646 VLATLIALFQN
+1646 VLATLIALFQ
-1657 LTLATQASK
+1657 TLALASQASK

-1753 MSDTSMDI
+1753 MSDMDI

-1772 FMKAFPTVTWKD
+1772 FMKAFPTATWKD

-1805 GNKIFSHMTLI
+1805 REKIFSHMTLI

-1834 GKGKSSAGQN
+1834 SKGKSSAGQN
-1844 KAKHNEQMNGTAEK
+1844 KPKHNEQMNGTAEK
-1858 DEAENMPEE
+1858 EEAENMPEQT
-1867 NSKPTPR
+1867 SKPTPR
-1874 KMNPRTNDILA
+1874 KMNPRTNDMLA

-1908 KRHPEADIT
+1908 KKHPEADIT
-1917 PFMKRTSQFFQNYIE
+1917 PFMQRTSQFFQNYIE

-1947 PGTAVSHTD
+1947 PGTAVSHTE
-1956 NQFQQGDNLPLAESF
+1956 NQFQQGDNLPLAESS
-1971 GSQDN
+1971 GSHDN
-1976 RVSMETDTAT
+1976 RVSMETDLAT

-2062 GPPMDVPQPASIS
+2062 GPPLDVPQPASIS

-2090 SQHQS
+2090 SQSHN

>member
-1 MGDDDSEWRKLPTDD
+1 MADDDSEWRKLPTDD
-16 KCVHKVWKARLAG
+16 KCVHKVWKARVAG
-29 YEEATKLFKKQTNE
+29 YEEATKLFKTQKSE
-43 KSPEFGKY
+43 KSPEFAKY
-51 LGLMKKFVTDNNAIA
+51 LGLVKKFVTDNNAIA
-66 QEKGLEA
+66 QEKGLDA

-122 QDIVQEEIMKGFS
+122 QDIVQEEIMKGFT

-147 VLTEGLRCFGNKI
+147 VLTEGLRCYGNKI
-160 LPIKPVVKS
+160 MPIKPVVKT
-169 LPPLLEHKDKTVR
+169 LPPLLEHKDKAVR

-188 SLEIYRWIGPAFTG
+188 SLEIYRWIGPAFTT

-216 DEWEKLPKKPA
+216 EEWEKLPKKPA

-236 QDLRAKMEAE
+236 QDLKAKMEAE
-246 EDGGEEEDE
+246 ENGEEEEDE
-255 GEEDDNE
+255 GDDDDNQ
-262 AHAEIDPYELL
+262 AQAEIDPYELL
-273 DPLEIL
+273 DPVEIL
-279 SKVPKDFQE
+279 SKIPKDFQE

-302 DALHKLCQ
+302 DALHKLTS

-356 FSSYAVQCVKVILE
+356 FSPYAVQCVKVILE

-390 YLTTTLQAISEDY
+390 YLTTNLQAISEDY

-421 LTRCLKRS
+421 LTRCLKRC

-440 PMCASLVTRTGDTA
+440 PMCASLVSRTGDTA

-463 AIGTAMRLV
+463 AIGTAMRVV

-497 KAEIIGGGKKTKAK
+497 KAEIIGGGKKTKPKEK

-531 KGAPGGPPKAAAS
+531 KGSSSGPPKASAS
-544 QRPSTAPAKS
+544 QRPSTAPAKA
-554 KGGAGKGKGKRGA
+554 KGGAGKAKGKKGA
-567 TSSVSDKPEFQETAL
+567 ASSVSDKPEFQETAL
-582 SEEEVAEKAAELFSA
+582 SDEEVAEKAAELFSA
-597 EPLKQLESANWK
+597 ETLKQLDSANWK
-609 ERLAGMEEFAQAVKA
+609 ERLAGMEDFSQAVKT
-624 MEPKILPCQVIIKTL
+624 MEPKTLPCQVIIKTV

-653 AKFQLVKYVV
+653 AKFQLVKYVA
-663 ENGRISQGVAKVCL
+663 ENGKISQGVAKVCL
-677 TGLTEKVGDVK
+677 TGLTEKVGDIK
-688 GGAIAKEALTALAEA
+688 GGAVAKEALTALAEA

-724 NQAEIFN
+724 NQAEILN
-731 WLNQAIKDFGLKVS
+731 WLNEAIKEFGLKVS
-745 VKPFIQHLKTALA
+745 VKPFIQHMKTALA

-784 IFFEDEKP
+784 VFFEDEKP

-808 KPPAPTRGLRR
+808 KPPAPTRGVR
-819 KSEGEEGG
+819 KRSEGEEGG
-827 EEEGEDKEDQAAAIN
+827 EEEGEEEEDQAAAIN

-848 RTDMSER
+848 RTDVSER
-855 MRPELMNELEDKN
+855 MRPELMNELGDKN

-908 KILVMSTLSICT
+908 KILVMNTLTICT

-929 IRQHVNIFGP
+929 IRQHVSVIGP
-939 GILQTLADSKEHVR
+939 GILQTLGDSKEHVR

-965 QTGITPFMENEMM
+965 QTGVTPFMENEMM

-993 FRWLA
+993 FGWLA

-1028 VRKNAQAAVVP
+1028 VRKNAQGAVVP

-1044 GYDKM
+1044 GYEKM
-1049 IRAVGKLSD
+1049 NRAVGKLA
-1058 ILPYASSKTNVS
+1058 ASSKTNVS
-1070 AILEKARAEVPAKPT
+1070 AILEKARAEVPAKPS
-1085 KKAKGKASSPPSDEG
+1085 KKGKGKASSPPSDEG
-1100 GSGGGAETRRPK
+1100 SGGSAETRRPK

-1121 EDSGSAKEAKQ
+1121 EDSGSAKEVKQ
-1132 AEPAPRSGRPTS
+1132 AEPAAKSGRPKS

-1199 FSSPESEHIELLQ
+1199 FSSPESDHIEQLQ
-1212 KQLTTCVSKTVYTQ
+1212 KQLTTCVSKTIYTQ

-1248 QQDETIAQL
+1248 QKEETVAQL

-1272 TTVNIKALEYLTILF
+1272 TTVNMKALEYLTILF
-1287 NTLAENEYRLLDIEA
+1287 NTLAEDEYRLLDIEA

-1319 IRKDVRAILKVI
+1319 IRRDVRAILKII

-1355 RAECIEELGNL
+1355 RAECIEELGCL

-1383 KEIATQISDRD
+1383 KEIATQIGDRD
-1394 NSVRS
+1394 NGVRN

-1419 VGRLAEKDQSMLE
+1419 VGKLTEKDQSMLE

-1460 GMDDGPGD
+1460 GMEDGQGD
-1468 TKPGSKEEKA
+1468 VKPGSKEEKA
-1478 ISFYRAYL
+1478 IS
-1486 TQLKQLH
+1486 QLKQLH
-1493 RQAQHSRPQTAQYK
+1493 RQAQQGRPQTAQYK
-1507 REFRLD
+1507 REFTLD
-1513 LENIEGDDVTVS
+1513 LDTIEGEEVTVS

-1591 QLDAVIQDGEKY
+1591 QLDAVIQDEEKY

-1646 VLATLIALFQN
+1646 VLATLIALFQ
-1657 LTLATQASK
+1657 TLALASQASK

-1753 MSDTSMDI
+1753 MSDMDI

-1772 FMKAFPTVTWKD
+1772 FMKAFPTATWKD

-1805 GNKIFSHMTLI
+1805 REKIFSHMTLI

-1834 GKGKSSAGQN
+1834 SKGKSSTGQN
-1844 KAKHNEQMNGTAEK
+1844 KPKHNEQMNGTAEK
-1858 DEAENMPEE
+1858 EEAENMPEQT
-1867 NSKPTPR
+1867 SKPTPR
-1874 KMNPRTNDILA
+1874 KMNPRTNDMLA

-1908 KRHPEADIT
+1908 KKHPEADIT
-1917 PFMKRTSQFFQNYIE
+1917 PFMQRTSQFFQNYIE

-1947 PGTAVSHTD
+1947 PGTAVSHTE
-1956 NQFQQGDNLPLAESF
+1956 NQFQQGDNLPLAESS
-1971 GSQDN
+1971 GSHDN
-1976 RVSMETDTAT
+1976 RVSMETDLAT

-2062 GPPMDVPQPASIS
+2062 GPPLDVPQPASIS

-2090 SQHQS
+2090 SQSHN

>member
-1 MGDDDSEWRKLPTDD
+1 MADDDSEWRKLPTDD
-16 KCVHKVWKARLAG
+16 KCVHKVWKARVAG
-29 YEEATKLFKKQTNE
+29 YEEATKLFKTQKSE
-43 KSPEFGKY
+43 KSPEFAKY
-51 LGLMKKFVTDNNAIA
+51 LGLVKKFVTDNNAIA
-66 QEKGLEA
+66 QEKGLDA

-122 QDIVQEEIMKGFS
+122 QDIVQEEIMKGFT

-147 VLTEGLRCFGNKI
+147 VLTEALRCYGNKI
-160 LPIKPVVKS
+160 MPIKPVVKT

-188 SLEIYRWIGPAFTG
+188 SLEIYRWIGPAFTT

-216 DEWEKLPKKPA
+216 EEWEKLPKKPA

-236 QDLRAKMEAE
+236 QDLKAKMEAE
-246 EDGGEEEDE
+246 ENGEEEEDE
-255 GEEDDNE
+255 GDDDDNQ
-262 AHAEIDPYELL
+262 AQAEIDPYELL
-273 DPLEIL
+273 DPVEIL

-302 DALHKLCQ
+302 DALHKLTS
-310 NPKLEAGDYGDIVR
+310 NPKIEAGDYGDIVR

-356 FSSYAVQCVKVILE
+356 FSPYAVQCVKVILE

-390 YLTTTLQAISEDY
+390 YLTTNLQAISEDY

-421 LTRCLKRS
+421 LTRCLKRC

-440 PMCASLVTRTGDTA
+440 PMCASLVSRTGDTA

-463 AIGTAMRLV
+463 AIGTAMRVV

-497 KAEIIGGGKKTKAK
+497 KAEIIGGGKKTKPKEKEK

-531 KGAPGGPPKAAAS
+531 KGSSSGPPKASAS
-544 QRPSTAPAKS
+544 QRPSTAPAKA
-554 KGGAGKGKGKRGA
+554 KGGAGKAKGKKGA
-567 TSSVSDKPEFQETAL
+567 ASSVSDKPEFQETAL
-582 SEEEVAEKAAELFSA
+582 SDEEVAEKAAELFSA
-597 EPLKQLESANWK
+597 ETLKQLDSANWK
-609 ERLAGMEEFAQAVKA
+609 ERLAGMEDFSQAVKT
-624 MEPKILPCQVIIKTL
+624 MEPKTLPCQVIIKTV

-653 AKFQLVKYVV
+653 AKFQLVKYVA
-663 ENGRISQGVAKVCL
+663 ENGKISQGVAKVCL
-677 TGLTEKVGDVK
+677 TGLTEKVGDIK
-688 GGAIAKEALTALAEA
+688 GGAVAKEALTALAEA

-724 NQAEIFN
+724 NQAEILN
-731 WLNQAIKDFGLKVS
+731 WLNEAIKDFGLKVS
-745 VKPFIQHLKTALA
+745 VKPFIQHMKTALA

-784 IFFEDEKP
+784 VFFEDEKP

-808 KPPAPTRGLRR
+808 KPPAPTRGVR
-819 KSEGEEGG
+819 KRSEGEEGG
-827 EEEGEDKEDQAAAIN
+827 EEEGEEEEDQAAAIN

-848 RTDMSER
+848 RTDVSER
-855 MRPELMNELEDKN
+855 MRPELMNELGDKN

-908 KILVMSTLSICT
+908 KILVMNTLTICT

-929 IRQHVNIFGP
+929 IRQHVSVIGP

-965 QTGITPFMENEMM
+965 QTGVTPFMENEMM

-993 FRWLA
+993 FGWLA

-1028 VRKNAQAAVVP
+1028 VRKNAQGAVVP

-1044 GYDKM
+1044 GYEKM
-1049 IRAVGKLSD
+1049 NRAVGKLA
-1058 ILPYASSKTNVS
+1058 ASSKTNVS
-1070 AILEKARAEVPAKPT
+1070 AILEKARAEVPAKPS
-1085 KKAKGKASSPPSDEG
+1085 KKGKGKASSPPSDEG
-1100 GSGGGAETRRPK
+1100 SGGSAETRRPK
-1112 TAPAKSKRE
+1112 TAPAKS
-1121 EDSGSAKEAKQ
+1121 
-1132 AEPAPRSGRPTS
+1132 
-1144 GIAKANANK
+1144 K

-1199 FSSPESEHIELLQ
+1199 FSSPESDHIEQLQ
-1212 KQLTTCVSKTVYTQ
+1212 KQLTTCVSKTIYTQ

-1248 QQDETIAQL
+1248 QKEETIAQL

-1272 TTVNIKALEYLTILF
+1272 TTVNMKALEYLTILF
-1287 NTLAENEYRLLDIEA
+1287 NTLAEDEYRLLDIEA

-1319 IRKDVRAILKVI
+1319 IRRDVRAILKII

-1355 RAECIEELGNL
+1355 RAECIEELGCL

-1383 KEIATQISDRD
+1383 KEIATQIGDRD
-1394 NSVRS
+1394 NGVRN

-1419 VGRLAEKDQSMLE
+1419 VGKLTEKDQSMLE

-1460 GMDDGPGD
+1460 GMEDGQGD
-1468 TKPGSKEEKA
+1468 VKPGSKEEKA
-1478 ISFYRAYL
+1478 IS
-1486 TQLKQLH
+1486 QLKQLH
-1493 RQAQHSRPQTAQYK
+1493 RQAQQGRPQTAQYK
-1507 REFRLD
+1507 REFTLD
-1513 LENIEGDDVTVS
+1513 LDTIEGEEVTVS

-1591 QLDAVIQDGEKY
+1591 QLDAVIQDEEKY

-1646 VLATLIALFQN
+1646 VLATLIALFQ
-1657 LTLATQASK
+1657 TLALASQASK

-1753 MSDTSMDI
+1753 MSDMDI

-1772 FMKAFPTVTWKD
+1772 FMKAFPTATWKD

-1805 GNKIFSHMTLI
+1805 REKIFSHMTLI

-1834 GKGKSSAGQN
+1834 SKGKSSAGQN
-1844 KAKHNEQMNGTAEK
+1844 KPKHNEQMNGTAEK
-1858 DEAENMPEE
+1858 EEAENMPEQT
-1867 NSKPTPR
+1867 SKPTPR
-1874 KMNPRTNDILA
+1874 KMNPRTNDMLA

-1908 KRHPEADIT
+1908 KKHPEADIT
-1917 PFMKRTSQFFQNYIE
+1917 PFMQRTSQFFQNYIE

-1947 PGTAVSHTD
+1947 PGTAVSHTE
-1956 NQFQQGDNLPLAESF
+1956 NQFQQGDNLPLAESS
-1971 GSQDN
+1971 GSHDN
-1976 RVSMETDTAT
+1976 RVSMETDLAT

-2062 GPPMDVPQPASIS
+2062 GPPLDVPQPASIS

-2090 SQHQS
+2090 SQSHN

>member
-1 MGDDDSEWRKLPTDD
+1 MADDDSEWRKLPTDD
-16 KCVHKVWKARLAG
+16 KCVHKVWKARVAG
-29 YEEATKLFKKQTNE
+29 YEEATKLFKTQKSE
-43 KSPEFGKY
+43 KSPEFAKY
-51 LGLMKKFVTDNNAIA
+51 LGLVKKFVTDNNAIA
-66 QEKGLEA
+66 QEKGLDA

-122 QDIVQEEIMKGFS
+122 QDIVQEEIMKGFT

-147 VLTEGLRCFGNKI
+147 VLTEGLRCYGNKI
-160 LPIKPVVKS
+160 MPIKPVVKT
-169 LPPLLEHKDKTVR
+169 LPPLLEHKDKAVR

-188 SLEIYRWIGPAFTG
+188 SLEIYRWIGPAFTT

-216 DEWEKLPKKPA
+216 EEWEKLPKKPA

-236 QDLRAKMEAE
+236 QDLKAKMEAE
-246 EDGGEEEDE
+246 ENGEEEEDE
-255 GEEDDNE
+255 GDDDDNQ
-262 AHAEIDPYELL
+262 AQAEIDPYELL
-273 DPLEIL
+273 DPVEIL
-279 SKVPKDFQE
+279 SKIPKDFQE

-302 DALHKLCQ
+302 DALHKLTS

-356 FSSYAVQCVKVILE
+356 FSPYAVQCVKVILE

-390 YLTTTLQAISEDY
+390 YLTTNLQAISEDY

-421 LTRCLKRS
+421 LTRCLKRC

-440 PMCASLVTRTGDTA
+440 PMCASLVSRTGDTA

-463 AIGTAMRLV
+463 AIGTAMRVV

-497 KAEIIGGGKKTKAK
+497 KAEIIGGGKKTKPKEK

-531 KGAPGGPPKAAAS
+531 KGSSSGPPKASAS
-544 QRPSTAPAKS
+544 QRPSTAPAKA
-554 KGGAGKGKGKRGA
+554 KGGAGKAKGKKGA
-567 TSSVSDKPEFQETAL
+567 ASSVSDKPEFQETAL
-582 SEEEVAEKAAELFSA
+582 SDEEVAEKAAELFSA
-597 EPLKQLESANWK
+597 ETLKQLDSANWK
-609 ERLAGMEEFAQAVKA
+609 ERLAGMEDFSQAVKT
-624 MEPKILPCQVIIKTL
+624 MEPKTLPCQVIIKTV

-653 AKFQLVKYVV
+653 AKFQLVKYVA
-663 ENGRISQGVAKVCL
+663 ENGKISQGVAKVCL
-677 TGLTEKVGDVK
+677 TGLTEKVGDIK
-688 GGAIAKEALTALAEA
+688 GGAVAKEALTALAEA

-724 NQAEIFN
+724 NQAEILN
-731 WLNQAIKDFGLKVS
+731 WLNEAIKEFGLKVS
-745 VKPFIQHLKTALA
+745 VKPFIQHMKTALA

-784 IFFEDEKP
+784 VFFEDEKP

-808 KPPAPTRGLRR
+808 KPPAPTRGVR
-819 KSEGEEGG
+819 KRSEGEEGG
-827 EEEGEDKEDQAAAIN
+827 EEEGEEEEDQAAAIN

-848 RTDMSER
+848 RTDVSER
-855 MRPELMNELEDKN
+855 MRPELMNELGDKN

-908 KILVMSTLSICT
+908 KILVMNTLTICT

-929 IRQHVNIFGP
+929 IRQHVSVIGP
-939 GILQTLADSKEHVR
+939 GILQTLGDSKEHVR

-965 QTGITPFMENEMM
+965 QTGVTPFMENEMM

-993 FRWLA
+993 FGWLA

-1028 VRKNAQAAVVP
+1028 VRKNAQGAVVP

-1044 GYDKM
+1044 GYEKM
-1049 IRAVGKLSD
+1049 NRAVGKLA
-1058 ILPYASSKTNVS
+1058 ASSKTNVS
-1070 AILEKARAEVPAKPT
+1070 AILEKARAEVPAKPS
-1085 KKAKGKASSPPSDEG
+1085 KKGKGKASSPPSDEG
-1100 GSGGGAETRRPK
+1100 SGGSAETRRPK

-1121 EDSGSAKEAKQ
+1121 EDSGSAKEVKQ
-1132 AEPAPRSGRPTS
+1132 AEPAAKSGRPKS

-1199 FSSPESEHIELLQ
+1199 FSSPESDHIEQLQ
-1212 KQLTTCVSKTVYTQ
+1212 KQLTTCVSKTIYTQ

-1248 QQDETIAQL
+1248 QKEETVAQL

-1272 TTVNIKALEYLTILF
+1272 TTVNMKALEYLTILF
-1287 NTLAENEYRLLDIEA
+1287 NTLAEDEYRLLDIEA

-1319 IRKDVRAILKVI
+1319 IRRDVRAILKII

-1355 RAECIEELGNL
+1355 RAECIEELGCL

-1383 KEIATQISDRD
+1383 KEIATQIGDRD
-1394 NSVRS
+1394 NGVRN

-1419 VGRLAEKDQSMLE
+1419 VGKLTEKDQSMLE

-1460 GMDDGPGD
+1460 GMEDGQGD
-1468 TKPGSKEEKA
+1468 VKPGSKEEKA
-1478 ISFYRAYL
+1478 IS
-1486 TQLKQLH
+1486 QLKQLH
-1493 RQAQHSRPQTAQYK
+1493 RQAQQGRPQTAQYK
-1507 REFRLD
+1507 REFTLD
-1513 LENIEGDDVTVS
+1513 LDTIEGEEVTVS

-1591 QLDAVIQDGEKY
+1591 QLDAVIQDEEKY

-1646 VLATLIALFQN
+1646 VLATLIALFQ
-1657 LTLATQASK
+1657 TLALASQASK

-1753 MSDTSMDI
+1753 MSDMDI

-1772 FMKAFPTVTWKD
+1772 FMKAFPTATWKD

-1805 GNKIFSHMTLI
+1805 REKIFSHMTLI

-1834 GKGKSSAGQN
+1834 SKGKSSTGQN
-1844 KAKHNEQMNGTAEK
+1844 KPKHNEQMNGTAEK
-1858 DEAENMPEE
+1858 EEAENMPEQT
-1867 NSKPTPR
+1867 SKPTPR
-1874 KMNPRTNDILA
+1874 KMNPRTNDMLA

-1908 KRHPEADIT
+1908 KKHPEADIT
-1917 PFMKRTSQFFQNYIE
+1917 PFMQRTSQFFQNYIE

-1947 PGTAVSHTD
+1947 PGTAVSHT
-1956 NQFQQGDNLPLAESF
+1956 ESS
-1971 GSQDN
+1971 GSHDN
-1976 RVSMETDTAT
+1976 RVSMETDLAT

-2062 GPPMDVPQPASIS
+2062 GPPLDVPQPASIS

-2090 SQHQS
+2090 SQSHN

>member
-1 MGDDDSEWRKLPTDD
+1 MADDDSEWRKLPTDD
-16 KCVHKVWKARLAG
+16 KCVHKVWKARVAG
-29 YEEATKLFKKQTNE
+29 YEEATKLFKTQKSE
-43 KSPEFGKY
+43 KSPEFAKY
-51 LGLMKKFVTDNNAIA
+51 LGLVKKFVTDNNAIA
-66 QEKGLEA
+66 QEKGLDA

-122 QDIVQEEIMKGFS
+122 QDIVQEEIMKGFT

-147 VLTEGLRCFGNKI
+147 VLTEGLRCYGNKI
-160 LPIKPVVKS
+160 MPIKPVVKT
-169 LPPLLEHKDKTVR
+169 LPPLLEHKDKAVR

-188 SLEIYRWIGPAFTG
+188 SLEIYRWIGPAFTT

-216 DEWEKLPKKPA
+216 EEWEKLPKKPA

-236 QDLRAKMEAE
+236 QDLKAKMEAE
-246 EDGGEEEDE
+246 ENGEEEEDE
-255 GEEDDNE
+255 GDDDDNQ
-262 AHAEIDPYELL
+262 AQAEIDPYELL
-273 DPLEIL
+273 DPVEIL
-279 SKVPKDFQE
+279 SKIPKDFQE

-302 DALHKLCQ
+302 DALHKLTS

-356 FSSYAVQCVKVILE
+356 FSPYAVQCVKVILE

-390 YLTTTLQAISEDY
+390 YLTTNLQAISEDY

-421 LTRCLKRS
+421 LTRCLKRC

-440 PMCASLVTRTGDTA
+440 PMCASLVSRTGDTA

-463 AIGTAMRLV
+463 AIGTAMRVV

-497 KAEIIGGGKKTKAK
+497 KAEIIGGGKKTKPKEK

-531 KGAPGGPPKAAAS
+531 KGSSSGPPKASAS
-544 QRPSTAPAKS
+544 QRPSTAPAKA
-554 KGGAGKGKGKRGA
+554 KGGAGKAKGKKGA
-567 TSSVSDKPEFQETAL
+567 ASSVSDKPEFQETAL
-582 SEEEVAEKAAELFSA
+582 SDEEVAEKAAELFSA
-597 EPLKQLESANWK
+597 ETLKQLDSANWK
-609 ERLAGMEEFAQAVKA
+609 ERLAGMEDFSQAVKT
-624 MEPKILPCQVIIKTL
+624 MEPKTLPCQVIIKTV

-653 AKFQLVKYVV
+653 AKFQLVKYVA
-663 ENGRISQGVAKVCL
+663 ENGKISQGVAKVCL
-677 TGLTEKVGDVK
+677 TGLTEKVGDIK
-688 GGAIAKEALTALAEA
+688 GGAVAKEALTALAEA

-724 NQAEIFN
+724 NQAEILN
-731 WLNQAIKDFGLKVS
+731 WLNEAIKEFGLKVS
-745 VKPFIQHLKTALA
+745 VKPFIQHMKTALA

-784 IFFEDEKP
+784 VFFEDEKP

-808 KPPAPTRGLRR
+808 KPPAPTRGVR
-819 KSEGEEGG
+819 KRSEGEEGG
-827 EEEGEDKEDQAAAIN
+827 EEEGEEEEDQAAAIN

-848 RTDMSER
+848 RTDVSER
-855 MRPELMNELEDKN
+855 MRPELMNELGDKN

-908 KILVMSTLSICT
+908 KILVMNTLTICT

-929 IRQHVNIFGP
+929 IRQHVSVIGP
-939 GILQTLADSKEHVR
+939 GILQTLGDSKEHVR

-965 QTGITPFMENEMM
+965 QTGVTPFMENEMM

-993 FRWLA
+993 FGWLA

-1028 VRKNAQAAVVP
+1028 VRKNAQGAVVP

-1044 GYDKM
+1044 GYEKM
-1049 IRAVGKLSD
+1049 NRAVGKLA
-1058 ILPYASSKTNVS
+1058 ASSKTNVS
-1070 AILEKARAEVPAKPT
+1070 AILEKARAEVPAKPS
-1085 KKAKGKASSPPSDEG
+1085 KKGKGKASSPPSDEG
-1100 GSGGGAETRRPK
+1100 SGGSAETRRPK

-1121 EDSGSAKEAKQ
+1121 EDSGSAKEVKQ
-1132 AEPAPRSGRPTS
+1132 AEPAAKSGRPKS

-1199 FSSPESEHIELLQ
+1199 FSSPESDHIEQLQ
-1212 KQLTTCVSKTVYTQ
+1212 KQLTTCVSKTIYTQ

-1248 QQDETIAQL
+1248 QKEETVAQL

-1272 TTVNIKALEYLTILF
+1272 TTVNMKALEYLTILF
-1287 NTLAENEYRLLDIEA
+1287 NTLAEDEYRLLDIEA

-1319 IRKDVRAILKVI
+1319 IRRDVRAILKII

-1355 RAECIEELGNL
+1355 RAECIEELGCL

-1383 KEIATQISDRD
+1383 KEIATQIGDRD
-1394 NSVRS
+1394 NGVRN

-1419 VGRLAEKDQSMLE
+1419 VGKLTEKDQSMLE

-1460 GMDDGPGD
+1460 GMEDGQGD
-1468 TKPGSKEEKA
+1468 VKPGSKEEKA
-1478 ISFYRAYL
+1478 IS
-1486 TQLKQLH
+1486 QLKQLH
-1493 RQAQHSRPQTAQYK
+1493 RQAQQGRPQTAQYK
-1507 REFRLD
+1507 REFTLD
-1513 LENIEGDDVTVS
+1513 LDTIEGEEVTVS

-1591 QLDAVIQDGEKY
+1591 QLDAVIQDEEKY

-1646 VLATLIALFQN
+1646 VLATLIALFQ
-1657 LTLATQASK
+1657 TLALASQASK

-1753 MSDTSMDI
+1753 MSDMDI

-1772 FMKAFPTVTWKD
+1772 FMKAFPTATWKD

-1805 GNKIFSHMTLI
+1805 REKIFSHMTLI

-1834 GKGKSSAGQN
+1834 SKGKSSTGQN
-1844 KAKHNEQMNGTAEK
+1844 KPKHNEQMNGTAEK
-1858 DEAENMPEE
+1858 EEAENMPEQT
-1867 NSKPTPR
+1867 SKPTPR
-1874 KMNPRTNDILA
+1874 KMNPRTNDMLA

-1908 KRHPEADIT
+1908 KKHPEADIT
-1917 PFMKRTSQFFQNYIE
+1917 PFMQRTSQFFQNYIE

-1947 PGTAVSHTD
+1947 PE
-1956 NQFQQGDNLPLAESF
+1956 NQFQQGDNLPLAESS
-1971 GSQDN
+1971 GSHDN
-1976 RVSMETDTAT
+1976 RVSMETDLAT

-2062 GPPMDVPQPASIS
+2062 GPPLDVPQPASIS

-2090 SQHQS
+2090 SQSHN

>member
-1 MGDDDSEWRKLPTDD
+1 MADDESEWRKLPTDD

-29 YEEATKLFKKQTNE
+29 YEEATKLFQKQTNE
-43 KSPEFGKY
+43 KSPEFSKY
-51 LGLMKKFVTDNNAIA
+51 LGLLKKFVTDNNAIA

-109 GVEICMMYIEIER
+109 GMEICMMYIEIER
-122 QDIVQEEIMKGFS
+122 QDIVQEEIMKGFT

-160 LPIKPVVKS
+160 LPIKPVVKT

-188 SLEIYRWIGPAFTG
+188 SLEIYRWIGPAFVT

-216 DEWEKLPKKPA
+216 EEWEKLPKKPA

-246 EDGGEEEDE
+246 EEGEEEEDE
-255 GEEDDNE
+255 GGDDDSE
-262 AHAEIDPYELL
+262 AQAEIDPYELL
-273 DPLEIL
+273 DPVEIL

-356 FSSYAVQCVKVILE
+356 FSPYAVQCIKVILE

-390 YLTTTLQAISEDY
+390 FLTTTLQAFSEDY

-429 TPAQVPKAVLK
+429 TPAQVPKAILK

-472 GEKPIAPFLAE
+472 GEKPIAQFLAE

-497 KAEIIGGGKKTKAK
+497 KAEIIGGGKKPKPK

-554 KGGAGKGKGKRGA
+554 KGGAGKGKGKKGA

-582 SEEEVAEKAAELFSA
+582 SDEEVAEKAGELFSA
-597 EPLKQLESANWK
+597 ETLKQLESANWK
-609 ERLAGMEEFAQAVKA
+609 ERLAGMEDFAQSVKT
-624 MEPKILPCQVIIKTL
+624 MEPKTLPCQVIIKTI

-663 ENGRISQGVAKVCL
+663 ENGKISHGVAKVCL
-677 TGLTEKVGDVK
+677 TGLVEKVGDIKAGTV
-688 GGAIAKEALTALAEA
+688 AKEALTALAEA

-709 SQGGVE
+709 SQAGVE
-715 LAFKQKNPK
+715 MVFKQKNPK
-724 NQAEIFN
+724 NQAETLN

-808 KPPAPTRGLRR
+808 KPPAPTRGLRK

-827 EEEGEDKEDQAAAIN
+827 DEEGEEEEDQAAAIN

-848 RTDMSER
+848 RTDVSER
-855 MRPELMNELEDKN
+855 MRPELMNELGDKN

-873 EALEKVSAILEEAK
+873 EALEKVSGILEEAK

-908 KILVMSTLSICT
+908 KILVINTLTICT

-929 IRQHVNIFGP
+929 IRQHVCVIGP
-939 GILQTLADSKEHVR
+939 GILQTLGDSKEHVR

-993 FRWLA
+993 FGWLA
-998 EKLMTVKTCPPDL
+998 VKLMTVKTCPPDL
-1011 VNCLPMLYAS
+1011 INCLPMLYAS

-1028 VRKNAQAAVVP
+1028 VRKNAQGAVVP

-1044 GYDKM
+1044 GYEKM
-1049 IRAVGKLSD
+1049 NRAVGKLS
-1058 ILPYASSKTNVS
+1058 ASSKTNVS
-1070 AILEKARAEVPAKPT
+1070 AILEKARAEVPAKPS
-1085 KKAKGKASSPPSDEG
+1085 KKGKGKASSPPSDEG
-1100 GSGGGAETRRPK
+1100 GSGSSAETRRPK

-1132 AEPAPRSGRPTS
+1132 AEPAPKSGRPKS
-1144 GIAKANANK
+1144 GIGKANANK

-1171 DTGPPLILNNEKKQR
+1171 DTGPPLMLNNEKKQR

-1199 FSSPESEHIELLQ
+1199 FSSPESDHIEQLQ

-1240 TLIAAVKD
+1240 TLIAAIKD
-1248 QQDETIAQL
+1248 QQEETVAQL

-1272 TTVNIKALEYLTILF
+1272 TTVNMKALEYLTILF

-1319 IRKDVRAILKVI
+1319 IRRDVRAILKII

-1355 RAECIEELGNL
+1355 RAECIEELGCL

-1383 KEIATQISDRD
+1383 KEIATQIGDRD
-1394 NSVRS
+1394 NSVRN

-1419 VGRLAEKDQSMLE
+1419 VGRLTEKDQSMLE

-1460 GMDDGPGD
+1460 GVEDGNGD
-1468 TKPGSKEEKA
+1468 AKPGSKEEKA

-1493 RQAQHSRPQTAQYK
+1493 RQAQQGRPQTAPYK
-1507 REFRLD
+1507 REFTLD
-1513 LENIEGDDVTVS
+1513 LETIEGDEVTVS

-1591 QLDAVIQDGEKY
+1591 QLDAVIQDEEKY

-1627 HSDNYDSP
+1627 HNDSYDSP

-1646 VLATLIALFQN
+1646 VLATLIALFQK
-1657 LTLATQASK
+1657 LTLASQASK
-1666 DVLRDLFSVLI
+1666 DILRDLFSVLI

-1703 KVIEKSDLTNCLGA
+1703 KVIEKSDLTNCLTA

-1731 APKFTDL
+1731 SPKFTDL
-1738 TMKCIWKTTKMFPSV
+1738 TMKCIWKTTKMFPDV
-1753 MSDTSMDI
+1753 MSDASMDI

-1772 FMKAFPTVTWKD
+1772 FMKAFPTVSWKD

-1834 GKGKSSAGQN
+1834 SKGKSSAGQN
-1844 KAKHNEQMNGTAEK
+1844 KPKHNEQMNGTAEK
-1858 DEAENMPEE
+1858 EEAENMPEE
-1867 NSKPTPR
+1867 SSKPTPR
-1874 KMNPRTNDILA
+1874 KMNPRTNDMLA

-1908 KRHPEADIT
+1908 KKHPEADIT

-1947 PGTAVSHTD
+1947 PGSAVSHT
-1956 NQFQQGDNLPLAESF
+1956 ESF
-1971 GSQDN
+1971 GSLDN
-1976 RVSMETDTAT
+1976 RVSMDTDTAT

-2090 SQHQS
+2090 SQSQNS
-2095 T
+2095 

>member
-1 MGDDDSEWRKLPTDD
+1 MADDESEWRKLPTDD

-29 YEEATKLFKKQTNE
+29 YEEATKLFQKQTNE
-43 KSPEFGKY
+43 KSPEFSKY
-51 LGLMKKFVTDNNAIA
+51 LGLLKKFVTDNNAIA

-109 GVEICMMYIEIER
+109 GMEICMMYIEIER
-122 QDIVQEEIMKGFS
+122 QDIVQEEIMKGFT

-160 LPIKPVVKS
+160 LPIKPVVKT

-188 SLEIYRWIGPAFTG
+188 SLEIYRWIGPAFVT

-216 DEWEKLPKKPA
+216 EEWEKLPKKPA

-246 EDGGEEEDE
+246 EEGEEEEDE
-255 GEEDDNE
+255 GGDDDSE
-262 AHAEIDPYELL
+262 AQAEIDPYELL
-273 DPLEIL
+273 DPVEIL

-356 FSSYAVQCVKVILE
+356 FSPYAVQCIKVILE

-390 YLTTTLQAISEDY
+390 FLTTTLQAFSEDY

-429 TPAQVPKAVLK
+429 TPAQVPKAILK

-472 GEKPIAPFLAE
+472 GEKPIAQFLAE

-497 KAEIIGGGKKTKAK
+497 KAEIIGGGKKPKPK

-554 KGGAGKGKGKRGA
+554 KGGAGKGKGKKGA

-582 SEEEVAEKAAELFSA
+582 SDEEVAEKAGELFSA
-597 EPLKQLESANWK
+597 ETLKQLESANWK
-609 ERLAGMEEFAQAVKA
+609 ERLAGMEDFAQSVKT
-624 MEPKILPCQVIIKTL
+624 MEPKTLPCQVIIKTI

-663 ENGRISQGVAKVCL
+663 ENGKISHGVAKVCL
-677 TGLTEKVGDVK
+677 TGLVEKVGDIKAGTV
-688 GGAIAKEALTALAEA
+688 AKEALTALAEA

-709 SQGGVE
+709 SQAGVE
-715 LAFKQKNPK
+715 MVFKQKNPK
-724 NQAEIFN
+724 NQAETLN

-808 KPPAPTRGLRR
+808 KPPAPTRGLRK

-827 EEEGEDKEDQAAAIN
+827 DEEGEEEEDQAAAIN

-848 RTDMSER
+848 RTDVSER
-855 MRPELMNELEDKN
+855 MRPELMNELGDKN

-873 EALEKVSAILEEAK
+873 EALEKVSGILEEAK

-908 KILVMSTLSICT
+908 KILVINTLTICT

-929 IRQHVNIFGP
+929 IRQHVCVIGP
-939 GILQTLADSKEHVR
+939 GILQTLGDSKEHVR

-993 FRWLA
+993 FGWLA
-998 EKLMTVKTCPPDL
+998 VKLMTVKTCPPDL
-1011 VNCLPMLYAS
+1011 INCLPMLYAS

-1028 VRKNAQAAVVP
+1028 VRKNAQGAVVP

-1044 GYDKM
+1044 GYEKM
-1049 IRAVGKLSD
+1049 NRAVGKLS
-1058 ILPYASSKTNVS
+1058 ASSKTNVS
-1070 AILEKARAEVPAKPT
+1070 AILEKARAEVPAKPS
-1085 KKAKGKASSPPSDEG
+1085 KKGKGKASSPPSDEG
-1100 GSGGGAETRRPK
+1100 GSGSSAETRRPK
-1112 TAPAKSKRE
+1112 TAPAKS
-1121 EDSGSAKEAKQ
+1121 
-1132 AEPAPRSGRPTS
+1132 
-1144 GIAKANANK
+1144 K

-1171 DTGPPLILNNEKKQR
+1171 DTGPPLMLNNEKKQR

-1199 FSSPESEHIELLQ
+1199 FSSPESDHIEQLQ

-1240 TLIAAVKD
+1240 TLIAAIKD
-1248 QQDETIAQL
+1248 QQEETVAQL

-1272 TTVNIKALEYLTILF
+1272 TTVNMKALEYLTILF

-1319 IRKDVRAILKVI
+1319 IRRDVRAILKII

-1355 RAECIEELGNL
+1355 RAECIEELGCL

-1383 KEIATQISDRD
+1383 KEIATQIGDRD
-1394 NSVRS
+1394 NSVRN

-1419 VGRLAEKDQSMLE
+1419 VGRLTEKDQSMLE

-1460 GMDDGPGD
+1460 GVEDGNGD
-1468 TKPGSKEEKA
+1468 AKPGSKEEKA

-1493 RQAQHSRPQTAQYK
+1493 RQAQQGRPQTAPYK
-1507 REFRLD
+1507 REFTLD
-1513 LENIEGDDVTVS
+1513 LETIEGDEVTVS

-1591 QLDAVIQDGEKY
+1591 QLDAVIQDEEKY

-1627 HSDNYDSP
+1627 HNDSYDSP

-1646 VLATLIALFQN
+1646 VLATLIALFQK
-1657 LTLATQASK
+1657 LTLASQASK
-1666 DVLRDLFSVLI
+1666 DILRDLFSVLI

-1703 KVIEKSDLTNCLGA
+1703 KVIEKSDLTNCLTA

-1731 APKFTDL
+1731 SPKFTDL
-1738 TMKCIWKTTKMFPSV
+1738 TMKCIWKTTKMFPDV
-1753 MSDTSMDI
+1753 MSDASMDI

-1772 FMKAFPTVTWKD
+1772 FMKAFPTVSWKD

-1834 GKGKSSAGQN
+1834 SKGKSSAGQN
-1844 KAKHNEQMNGTAEK
+1844 KPKHNEQMNGTAEK
-1858 DEAENMPEE
+1858 EEAENMPEE
-1867 NSKPTPR
+1867 SSKPTPR
-1874 KMNPRTNDILA
+1874 KMNPRTNDMLA

-1908 KRHPEADIT
+1908 KKHPEADIT

-1947 PGTAVSHTD
+1947 PGSAVSHTD
-1956 NQFQQGDNLPLAESF
+1956 NQFQNGDNLPLAESF
-1971 GSQDN
+1971 GSLDN
-1976 RVSMETDTAT
+1976 RVSMDTDTAT

-2090 SQHQS
+2090 SQSQNS
-2095 T
+2095 

>member
-1 MGDDDSEWRKLPTDD
+1 MADDDSEWRKLPTDD
-16 KCVHKVWKARLAG
+16 KCVHKVWKARVAG
-29 YEEATKLFKKQTNE
+29 YEEATKLFKTQKSE
-43 KSPEFGKY
+43 KSPEFAKY
-51 LGLMKKFVTDNNAIA
+51 LGLVKKFVTDNNAIA
-66 QEKGLEA
+66 QEKGLDA

-122 QDIVQEEIMKGFS
+122 QDIVQEEIMKGFT

-147 VLTEGLRCFGNKI
+147 VLTEALRCYGNKI
-160 LPIKPVVKS
+160 MPIKPVVKT

-188 SLEIYRWIGPAFTG
+188 SLEIYRWIGPAFTT

-216 DEWEKLPKKPA
+216 EEWEKLPKKPA

-236 QDLRAKMEAE
+236 QDLKAKMEAE
-246 EDGGEEEDE
+246 ENGEEEEDE
-255 GEEDDNE
+255 GDDDDNQ
-262 AHAEIDPYELL
+262 AQAEIDPYELL
-273 DPLEIL
+273 DPVEIL

-302 DALHKLCQ
+302 DALHKLTS
-310 NPKLEAGDYGDIVR
+310 NPKIEAGDYGDIVR

-356 FSSYAVQCVKVILE
+356 FSPYAVQCVKVILE

-390 YLTTTLQAISEDY
+390 YLTTNLQAISEDY

-421 LTRCLKRS
+421 LTRCLKRC

-440 PMCASLVTRTGDTA
+440 PMCASLVSRTGDTA

-463 AIGTAMRLV
+463 AIGTAMRVV

-497 KAEIIGGGKKTKAK
+497 KAEIIGGGKKTKPKEKEK

-531 KGAPGGPPKAAAS
+531 KGSSSGPPKASAS
-544 QRPSTAPAKS
+544 QRPSTAPAKA
-554 KGGAGKGKGKRGA
+554 KGGAGKAKGKKGA
-567 TSSVSDKPEFQETAL
+567 ASSVSDKPEFQETAL
-582 SEEEVAEKAAELFSA
+582 SDEEVAEKAAELFSA
-597 EPLKQLESANWK
+597 ETLKQLDSANWK
-609 ERLAGMEEFAQAVKA
+609 ERLAGMEDFSQAVKT
-624 MEPKILPCQVIIKTL
+624 MEPKTLPCQVIIKTV

-653 AKFQLVKYVV
+653 AKFQLVKYVA
-663 ENGRISQGVAKVCL
+663 ENGKISQGVAKVCL
-677 TGLTEKVGDVK
+677 TGLTEKVGDIK
-688 GGAIAKEALTALAEA
+688 GGAVAKEALTALAEA

-724 NQAEIFN
+724 NQAEILN
-731 WLNQAIKDFGLKVS
+731 WLNEAIKDFGLKVS
-745 VKPFIQHLKTALA
+745 VKPFIQHMKTALA

-784 IFFEDEKP
+784 VFFEDEKP

-808 KPPAPTRGLRR
+808 KPPAPTRGVR
-819 KSEGEEGG
+819 KRSEGEEGG
-827 EEEGEDKEDQAAAIN
+827 EEEGEEEEDQAAAIN

-848 RTDMSER
+848 RTDVSER
-855 MRPELMNELEDKN
+855 MRPELMNELGDKN

-908 KILVMSTLSICT
+908 KILVMNTLTICT

-929 IRQHVNIFGP
+929 IRQHVSVIGP

-965 QTGITPFMENEMM
+965 QTGVTPFMENEMM

-993 FRWLA
+993 FGWLA

-1028 VRKNAQAAVVP
+1028 VRKNAQGAVVP

-1044 GYDKM
+1044 GYEKM
-1049 IRAVGKLSD
+1049 NRAVGKLA
-1058 ILPYASSKTNVS
+1058 ASSKTNVS
-1070 AILEKARAEVPAKPT
+1070 AILEKARAEVPAKPS
-1085 KKAKGKASSPPSDEG
+1085 KKGKGKASSPPSDEG
-1100 GSGGGAETRRPK
+1100 SGGSAETRRPK

-1121 EDSGSAKEAKQ
+1121 EDSGSAKEVKQ
-1132 AEPAPRSGRPTS
+1132 AEPAAKSGRPKS

-1199 FSSPESEHIELLQ
+1199 FSSPESDHIEQLQ
-1212 KQLTTCVSKTVYTQ
+1212 KQLTTCVSKTIYTQ

-1248 QQDETIAQL
+1248 QKEETIAQL

-1272 TTVNIKALEYLTILF
+1272 TTVNMKALEYLTILF
-1287 NTLAENEYRLLDIEA
+1287 NTLAEDEYRLLDIEA

-1319 IRKDVRAILKVI
+1319 IRRDVRAILKII

-1355 RAECIEELGNL
+1355 RAECIEELGCL

-1383 KEIATQISDRD
+1383 KEIATQIGDRD
-1394 NSVRS
+1394 NGVRN

-1419 VGRLAEKDQSMLE
+1419 VGKLTEKDQSMLE

-1460 GMDDGPGD
+1460 GMEDGQGD
-1468 TKPGSKEEKA
+1468 VKPGSKEEKA
-1478 ISFYRAYL
+1478 IS
-1486 TQLKQLH
+1486 QLKQLH
-1493 RQAQHSRPQTAQYK
+1493 RQAQQGRPQTAQYK
-1507 REFRLD
+1507 REFTLD
-1513 LENIEGDDVTVS
+1513 LDTIEGEEVTVS

-1591 QLDAVIQDGEKY
+1591 QLDAVIQDEEKY

-1646 VLATLIALFQN
+1646 VLATLIALFQ
-1657 LTLATQASK
+1657 TLALASQASK

-1753 MSDTSMDI
+1753 MSDMDI

-1772 FMKAFPTVTWKD
+1772 FMKAFPTATWKD

-1805 GNKIFSHMTLI
+1805 REKIFSHMTLI

-1834 GKGKSSAGQN
+1834 SKGKSSAGQN
-1844 KAKHNEQMNGTAEK
+1844 KPKHNEQMNGTAEK
-1858 DEAENMPEE
+1858 EEAENMPEQT
-1867 NSKPTPR
+1867 SKPTPR
-1874 KMNPRTNDILA
+1874 KMNPRTNDMLA

-1908 KRHPEADIT
+1908 KKHPEADIT
-1917 PFMKRTSQFFQNYIE
+1917 PFMQRTSQFFQNYIE

-1947 PGTAVSHTD
+1947 PGTAVSHT
-1956 NQFQQGDNLPLAESF
+1956 ESS
-1971 GSQDN
+1971 GSHDN
-1976 RVSMETDTAT
+1976 RVSMETDLAT

-2062 GPPMDVPQPASIS
+2062 GPPLDVPQPASIS

-2090 SQHQS
+2090 SQSHN

>member
-1 MGDDDSEWRKLPTDD
+1 MADDDSEWRKLPTDD
-16 KCVHKVWKARLAG
+16 KCVHKVWKARVAG
-29 YEEATKLFKKQTNE
+29 YEEATKLFKTQKSE
-43 KSPEFGKY
+43 KSPEFAKY
-51 LGLMKKFVTDNNAIA
+51 LGLVKKFVTDNNAIA
-66 QEKGLEA
+66 QEKGLDA

-122 QDIVQEEIMKGFS
+122 QDIVQEEIMKGFT

-147 VLTEGLRCFGNKI
+147 VLTEALRCYGNKI
-160 LPIKPVVKS
+160 MPIKPVVKT

-188 SLEIYRWIGPAFTG
+188 SLEIYRWIGPAFTT

-216 DEWEKLPKKPA
+216 EEWEKLPKKPA

-236 QDLRAKMEAE
+236 QDLKAKMEAE
-246 EDGGEEEDE
+246 ENGEEEEDE
-255 GEEDDNE
+255 GDDDDNQ
-262 AHAEIDPYELL
+262 AQAEIDPYELL
-273 DPLEIL
+273 DPVEIL

-302 DALHKLCQ
+302 DALHKLTS
-310 NPKLEAGDYGDIVR
+310 NPKIEAGDYGDIVR

-356 FSSYAVQCVKVILE
+356 FSPYAVQCVKVILE

-390 YLTTTLQAISEDY
+390 YLTTNLQAISEDY

-421 LTRCLKRS
+421 LTRCLKRC

-440 PMCASLVTRTGDTA
+440 PMCASLVSRTGDTA

-463 AIGTAMRLV
+463 AIGTAMRVV

-497 KAEIIGGGKKTKAK
+497 KAEIIGGGKKTKPKEKEK

-531 KGAPGGPPKAAAS
+531 KGSSSGPPKASAS
-544 QRPSTAPAKS
+544 QRPSTAPAKA
-554 KGGAGKGKGKRGA
+554 KGGAGKAKGKKGA
-567 TSSVSDKPEFQETAL
+567 ASSVSDKPEFQETAL
-582 SEEEVAEKAAELFSA
+582 SDEEVAEKAAELFSA
-597 EPLKQLESANWK
+597 ETLKQLDSANWK
-609 ERLAGMEEFAQAVKA
+609 ERLAGMEDFSQAVKT
-624 MEPKILPCQVIIKTL
+624 MEPKTLPCQVIIKTV

-653 AKFQLVKYVV
+653 AKFQLVKYVA
-663 ENGRISQGVAKVCL
+663 ENGKISQGVAKVCL
-677 TGLTEKVGDVK
+677 TGLTEKVGDIK
-688 GGAIAKEALTALAEA
+688 GGAVAKEALTALAEA

-724 NQAEIFN
+724 NQAEILN
-731 WLNQAIKDFGLKVS
+731 WLNEAIKDFGLKVS
-745 VKPFIQHLKTALA
+745 VKPFIQHMKTALA

-784 IFFEDEKP
+784 VFFEDEKP

-808 KPPAPTRGLRR
+808 KPPAPTRGVR
-819 KSEGEEGG
+819 KRSEGEEGG
-827 EEEGEDKEDQAAAIN
+827 EEEGEEEEDQAAAIN

-848 RTDMSER
+848 RTDVSER
-855 MRPELMNELEDKN
+855 MRPELMNELGDKN

-908 KILVMSTLSICT
+908 KILVMNTLTICT

-929 IRQHVNIFGP
+929 IRQHVSVIGP

-965 QTGITPFMENEMM
+965 QTGVTPFMENEMM

-993 FRWLA
+993 FGWLA

-1028 VRKNAQAAVVP
+1028 VRKNAQGAVVP

-1044 GYDKM
+1044 GYEKM
-1049 IRAVGKLSD
+1049 NRAVGKLA
-1058 ILPYASSKTNVS
+1058 ASSKTNVS
-1070 AILEKARAEVPAKPT
+1070 AILEKARAEVPAKPS
-1085 KKAKGKASSPPSDEG
+1085 KKGKGKASSPPSDEG
-1100 GSGGGAETRRPK
+1100 SGGSAETRRPK

-1121 EDSGSAKEAKQ
+1121 EDSGSAKEVKQ
-1132 AEPAPRSGRPTS
+1132 AEPAAKSGRPKS

-1199 FSSPESEHIELLQ
+1199 FSSPESDHIEQLQ
-1212 KQLTTCVSKTVYTQ
+1212 KQLTTCVSKTIYTQ

-1248 QQDETIAQL
+1248 QKEETIAQL

-1272 TTVNIKALEYLTILF
+1272 TTVNMKALEYLTILF
-1287 NTLAENEYRLLDIEA
+1287 NTLAEDEYRLLDIEA

-1319 IRKDVRAILKVI
+1319 IRRDVRAILKII

-1355 RAECIEELGNL
+1355 RAECIEELGCL

-1383 KEIATQISDRD
+1383 KEIATQIGDRD
-1394 NSVRS
+1394 NGVRN

-1419 VGRLAEKDQSMLE
+1419 VGKLTEKDQSMLE

-1460 GMDDGPGD
+1460 GMEDGQGD
-1468 TKPGSKEEKA
+1468 VKPGSKEEKA
-1478 ISFYRAYL
+1478 IS
-1486 TQLKQLH
+1486 QLKQLH
-1493 RQAQHSRPQTAQYK
+1493 RQAQQGRPQTAQYK
-1507 REFRLD
+1507 REFTLD
-1513 LENIEGDDVTVS
+1513 LDTIEGEEVTVS

-1591 QLDAVIQDGEKY
+1591 QLDAVIQDEEKY

-1646 VLATLIALFQN
+1646 VLATLIALFQ
-1657 LTLATQASK
+1657 TLALASQASK

-1753 MSDTSMDI
+1753 MSDMDI

-1772 FMKAFPTVTWKD
+1772 FMKAFPTATWKD

-1805 GNKIFSHMTLI
+1805 REKIFSHMTLI

-1834 GKGKSSAGQN
+1834 SKGKSSAGQN
-1844 KAKHNEQMNGTAEK
+1844 KPKHNEQMNGTAEK
-1858 DEAENMPEE
+1858 EEAENMPEQT
-1867 NSKPTPR
+1867 SKPTPR
-1874 KMNPRTNDILA
+1874 KMNPRTNDMLA

-1908 KRHPEADIT
+1908 KKHPEADIT
-1917 PFMKRTSQFFQNYIE
+1917 PFMQRTSQFFQNYIE

-1947 PGTAVSHTD
+1947 PE
-1956 NQFQQGDNLPLAESF
+1956 NQFQQGDNLPLAESS
-1971 GSQDN
+1971 GSHDN
-1976 RVSMETDTAT
+1976 RVSMETDLAT

-2062 GPPMDVPQPASIS
+2062 GPPLDVPQPASIS

-2090 SQHQS
+2090 SQSHN

>member
-1 MGDDDSEWRKLPTDD
+1 MADDESEWRKLPTDD

-29 YEEATKLFKKQTNE
+29 YEEATKLFQKQTNE
-43 KSPEFGKY
+43 KSPEFSKY
-51 LGLMKKFVTDNNAIA
+51 LGLLKKFVTDNNAIA

-109 GVEICMMYIEIER
+109 GMEICMMYIEIER
-122 QDIVQEEIMKGFS
+122 QDIVQEEIMKGFT

-160 LPIKPVVKS
+160 LPIKPVVKT

-188 SLEIYRWIGPAFTG
+188 SLEIYRWIGPAFVT

-216 DEWEKLPKKPA
+216 EEWEKLPKKPA

-246 EDGGEEEDE
+246 EDGEEEEDE
-255 GEEDDNE
+255 GGDDDSE
-262 AHAEIDPYELL
+262 AQAEIDPYELL
-273 DPLEIL
+273 DPVEIL

-356 FSSYAVQCVKVILE
+356 FSPYAVQCIKVILE

-390 YLTTTLQAISEDY
+390 FLTTTLQAFSEDY

-429 TPAQVPKAVLK
+429 TPAQVPKAILK

-472 GEKPIAPFLAE
+472 GEKPIAQFLAE

-497 KAEIIGGGKKTKAK
+497 KAEIIGGGKKPKPK

-516 KEPPKKSGGPPSAWR
+516 KEAPKKSGGPPSAWR
-531 KGAPGGPPKAAAS
+531 KGAPGGPPK
-544 QRPSTAPAKS
+544 
-554 KGGAGKGKGKRGA
+554 
-567 TSSVSDKPEFQETAL
+567 D
-582 SEEEVAEKAAELFSA
+582 EEVAEKAGELFSA
-597 EPLKQLESANWK
+597 ETLKQLESANWK
-609 ERLAGMEEFAQAVKA
+609 ERLAGMEDFAQAVKT
-624 MEPKILPCQVIIKTL
+624 MEPKTLPCQVIIKTI
-639 AKKGWKENNFQVLI
+639 AKKGWKESNFQVLI

-663 ENGRISQGVAKVCL
+663 ENGKISHGVAKVCL
-677 TGLTEKVGDVK
+677 TGLVEKVGDIKAGTV
-688 GGAIAKEALTALAEA
+688 AKEALTALAEA
-703 TTLDYV
+703 TALDYV

-715 LAFKQKNPK
+715 MVFKQKNPK
-724 NQAEIFN
+724 NQAETLN

-808 KPPAPTRGLRR
+808 KPPAPTRGLRK

-827 EEEGEDKEDQAAAIN
+827 DEEGEEEEDQAAAIN

-848 RTDMSER
+848 RTDVSER
-855 MRPELMNELEDKN
+855 MRPELMNELGDKN

-873 EALEKVSAILEEAK
+873 EALEKVSGILEEAK

-908 KILVMSTLSICT
+908 KILVINTLTICT

-929 IRQHVNIFGP
+929 IRQHVCVIGP
-939 GILQTLADSKEHVR
+939 GILQTLGDSKEHVR

-993 FRWLA
+993 FGWLA
-998 EKLMTVKTCPPDL
+998 VKLMTVKTCPPDL
-1011 VNCLPMLYAS
+1011 INCLPMLYAS

-1044 GYDKM
+1044 GYEKM
-1049 IRAVGKLSD
+1049 NRAVGKLS
-1058 ILPYASSKTNVS
+1058 ASSKTNVS
-1070 AILEKARAEVPAKPT
+1070 AILEKARGEVPAKPS
-1085 KKAKGKASSPPSDEG
+1085 KKGKGKASSPPSDEG
-1100 GSGGGAETRRPK
+1100 GSGSSAETRRPK
-1112 TAPAKSKRE
+1112 TAPAKS
-1121 EDSGSAKEAKQ
+1121 
-1132 AEPAPRSGRPTS
+1132 
-1144 GIAKANANK
+1144 K

-1171 DTGPPLILNNEKKQR
+1171 DTGPPLMLNNEKKQR

-1199 FSSPESEHIELLQ
+1199 FSSPESDHIEQLQ

-1248 QQDETIAQL
+1248 QQEETVAQL

-1272 TTVNIKALEYLTILF
+1272 TTVNMKALEYLTILF

-1319 IRKDVRAILKVI
+1319 IRRDVRAILKII

-1355 RAECIEELGNL
+1355 RAECIEELGCL

-1383 KEIATQISDRD
+1383 KEIATQIGDRD
-1394 NSVRS
+1394 NSVRN

-1419 VGRLAEKDQSMLE
+1419 VGRLTEKDQSMLE

-1445 AGNRPTTAPPKISPG
+1445 AGNRPTTAPPKISP
-1460 GMDDGPGD
+1460 
-1468 TKPGSKEEKA
+1468 
-1478 ISFYRAYL
+1478 
-1486 TQLKQLH
+1486 
-1493 RQAQHSRPQTAQYK
+1493 AQQGRPQTAPYK
-1507 REFRLD
+1507 REFTLD
-1513 LENIEGDDVTVS
+1513 LETIEGDEVTVS

-1591 QLDAVIQDGEKY
+1591 QLDAVIQDEEKY

-1627 HSDNYDSP
+1627 HNDSYDSP

-1657 LTLATQASK
+1657 LTLASQASK
-1666 DVLRDLFSVLI
+1666 DILRDLFSVLI

-1703 KVIEKSDLTNCLGA
+1703 KVIEKSDLTNCLTA

-1731 APKFTDL
+1731 SPKFTDL
-1738 TMKCIWKTTKMFPSV
+1738 TMKCIWKTTKMFPDV
-1753 MSDTSMDI
+1753 MSDASMDI

-1772 FMKAFPTVTWKD
+1772 FMKAFPTVSWKD

-1834 GKGKSSAGQN
+1834 SKGKSSAGQN
-1844 KAKHNEQMNGTAEK
+1844 KPKHNEQMNGTAEK
-1858 DEAENMPEE
+1858 EEAENMPEE
-1867 NSKPTPR
+1867 SSKPTPR
-1874 KMNPRTNDILA
+1874 KMNPRTNDMLA

-1908 KRHPEADIT
+1908 KKHPEADIT

-1947 PGTAVSHTD
+1947 PAMHVPLLCAILKVSVYDKHFFLHLGVLGTKMLV
-1956 NQFQQGDNLPLAESF
+1956 FC
-1971 GSQDN
+1971 
-1976 RVSMETDTAT
+1976 
-1986 SKVIQET
+1986 
-1993 MSSATSYR
+1993 YR

-2017 GDGPLPH
+2017 
-2024 APPVSSQHVD
+2024 
-2034 RSKTAKDYPDVV
+2034 
-2046 PSPSESQLDLP
+2046 
-2057 PSILS
+2057 
-2062 GPPMDVPQPASIS
+2062 ASIS

-2090 SQHQS
+2090 SQSQNS
-2095 T
+2095 

>member
-1 MGDDDSEWRKLPTDD
+1 MADDESEWRKLPTDD

-29 YEEATKLFKKQTNE
+29 YEEATKLFQKQTNE
-43 KSPEFGKY
+43 KSPEFSKY
-51 LGLMKKFVTDNNAIA
+51 LGLLKKFVTDNNAIA

-109 GVEICMMYIEIER
+109 GMEICMMYIEIER
-122 QDIVQEEIMKGFS
+122 QDIVQEEIMKGFT

-160 LPIKPVVKS
+160 LPIKPVVKT

-188 SLEIYRWIGPAFTG
+188 SLEIYRWIGPAFVT

-216 DEWEKLPKKPA
+216 EEWEKLPKKPA

-246 EDGGEEEDE
+246 EDGEEEEDE
-255 GEEDDNE
+255 GGDDDSE
-262 AHAEIDPYELL
+262 AQAEIDPYELL
-273 DPLEIL
+273 DPVEIL

-356 FSSYAVQCVKVILE
+356 FSPYAVQCIKVILE

-390 YLTTTLQAISEDY
+390 FLTTTLQAFSEDY

-429 TPAQVPKAVLK
+429 TPAQVPKAILK

-472 GEKPIAPFLAE
+472 GEKPIAQFLAE

-497 KAEIIGGGKKTKAK
+497 KAEIIGGGKKPKPK

-516 KEPPKKSGGPPSAWR
+516 KEAPKKSGGPPSAWR

-554 KGGAGKGKGKRGA
+554 KGGAGKGKGKKGA

-582 SEEEVAEKAAELFSA
+582 SDEEVAEKAGELFSA
-597 EPLKQLESANWK
+597 ETLKQLESANWK
-609 ERLAGMEEFAQAVKA
+609 ERLAGMEDFAQAVKT
-624 MEPKILPCQVIIKTL
+624 MEPKTLPCQVIIKTI
-639 AKKGWKENNFQVLI
+639 AKKGWKESNFQVLI

-663 ENGRISQGVAKVCL
+663 ENGKISHGVAKVCL
-677 TGLTEKVGDVK
+677 TGLVEKVGDIKAGTV
-688 GGAIAKEALTALAEA
+688 AKEALTALAEA
-703 TTLDYV
+703 TALDYV

-715 LAFKQKNPK
+715 MVFKQKNPK
-724 NQAEIFN
+724 NQAETLN

-808 KPPAPTRGLRR
+808 KPPAPTRGLRK

-827 EEEGEDKEDQAAAIN
+827 DEEGEEEEDQAAAIN

-848 RTDMSER
+848 RTDVSER
-855 MRPELMNELEDKN
+855 MRPELMNELGDKN

-873 EALEKVSAILEEAK
+873 EALEKVSGILEEAK

-908 KILVMSTLSICT
+908 KILVINTLTICT

-929 IRQHVNIFGP
+929 IRQHVCVIGP
-939 GILQTLADSKEHVR
+939 GILQTLGDSKEHVR

-993 FRWLA
+993 FGWLA
-998 EKLMTVKTCPPDL
+998 VKLMTVKTCPPDL
-1011 VNCLPMLYAS
+1011 INCLPMLYAS

-1044 GYDKM
+1044 GYEKM
-1049 IRAVGKLSD
+1049 NRAVGKLS
-1058 ILPYASSKTNVS
+1058 ASSKTNVS
-1070 AILEKARAEVPAKPT
+1070 AILEKARGEVPAKPS
-1085 KKAKGKASSPPSDEG
+1085 KKGKGKASSPPSDEG
-1100 GSGGGAETRRPK
+1100 GSGSSAETRRPK

-1132 AEPAPRSGRPTS
+1132 AEPAPKSGRPKS

-1171 DTGPPLILNNEKKQR
+1171 DTGPPLMLNNEKKQR

-1199 FSSPESEHIELLQ
+1199 FSSPESDHIEQLQ

-1248 QQDETIAQL
+1248 QQEETVAQL

-1272 TTVNIKALEYLTILF
+1272 TTVNMKALEYLTILF

-1319 IRKDVRAILKVI
+1319 IRRDVRAILKII

-1355 RAECIEELGNL
+1355 RAECIEELGCL

-1383 KEIATQISDRD
+1383 KEIATQIGDRD
-1394 NSVRS
+1394 NSVRN

-1419 VGRLAEKDQSMLE
+1419 VGRLTEKDQSMLE

-1460 GMDDGPGD
+1460 GMEDGNGD
-1468 TKPGSKEEKA
+1468 AKPGSKEEKA

-1493 RQAQHSRPQTAQYK
+1493 RQAQQGRPQTAPYK
-1507 REFRLD
+1507 REFTLD
-1513 LENIEGDDVTVS
+1513 LETIEGDEVTVS

-1591 QLDAVIQDGEKY
+1591 QLDAVIQDEEKY

-1627 HSDNYDSP
+1627 HNDSYDSP

-1657 LTLATQASK
+1657 LTLASQASK
-1666 DVLRDLFSVLI
+1666 DILRDLFSVLI

-1703 KVIEKSDLTNCLGA
+1703 KVIEKSDLTNCLTA

-1731 APKFTDL
+1731 SPKFTDL
-1738 TMKCIWKTTKMFPSV
+1738 TMKCIWKTTKMFPDV
-1753 MSDTSMDI
+1753 MSDASMDI

-1772 FMKAFPTVTWKD
+1772 FMKAFPTVSWKD

-1834 GKGKSSAGQN
+1834 SKGKSSAGQN
-1844 KAKHNEQMNGTAEK
+1844 KPKHNEQMNGTAEK
-1858 DEAENMPEE
+1858 EEAENMPEE
-1867 NSKPTPR
+1867 SSKPTPR
-1874 KMNPRTNDILA
+1874 KMNPRTNDMLA

-1908 KRHPEADIT
+1908 KKHPEADIT

-1947 PGTAVSHTD
+1947 PGSAVSHT
-1956 NQFQQGDNLPLAESF
+1956 ESF
-1971 GSQDN
+1971 GSLDN
-1976 RVSMETDTAT
+1976 RVSMDTDTAT

-2090 SQHQS
+2090 SQSQNS
-2095 T
+2095 

>member
-1 MGDDDSEWRKLPTDD
+1 MADDDSEWRKLPTDD
-16 KCVHKVWKARLAG
+16 KCVHKVWKARVAG
-29 YEEATKLFKKQTNE
+29 YEEATKLFKTQKSE
-43 KSPEFGKY
+43 KSPEFAKY
-51 LGLMKKFVTDNNAIA
+51 LGLVKKFVTDNNAIA
-66 QEKGLEA
+66 QEKGLDA

-86 TAGEVI
+86 
-92 PGIVT
+92 
-97 KVLNAR
+97 
-103 PKTKEK
+103 
-109 GVEICMMYIEIER
+109 CY
-122 QDIVQEEIMKGFS
+122 
-135 NKQPKVV
+135 
-142 AACIQ
+142 
-147 VLTEGLRCFGNKI
+147 GNKI
-160 LPIKPVVKS
+160 MPIKPVVKT

-188 SLEIYRWIGPAFTG
+188 SLEIYRWIG
-202 ALQGVKPVVMKELE
+202 
-216 DEWEKLPKKPA
+216 D
-227 RQTRFLRSQ
+227 
-236 QDLRAKMEAE
+236 D
-246 EDGGEEEDE
+246 
-255 GEEDDNE
+255 DDNQ
-262 AHAEIDPYELL
+262 AQAEIDPYELL
-273 DPLEIL
+273 DPVEIL

-288 SMESK
+288 SM
-293 KWQIRKEAL
+293 
-302 DALHKLCQ
+302 
-310 NPKLEAGDYGDIVR
+310 
-324 ILIKT
+324 T

-356 FSSYAVQCVKVILE
+356 FSPYAVQCVKVILE

-421 LTRCLKRS
+421 LTRCLKRC

-440 PMCASLVTRTGDTA
+440 PMCASLVSRTGDTA

-463 AIGTAMRLV
+463 AIGTAMRVV
-472 GEKPIAPFLAE
+472 GEKPIAPFLTE

-497 KAEIIGGGKKTKAK
+497 KAEIIGGGKKTKPKEK

-531 KGAPGGPPKAAAS
+531 KGSSSFSFPETF
-544 QRPSTAPAKS
+544 STAPAKA
-554 KGGAGKGKGKRGA
+554 KGGAGKAKGKKGA
-567 TSSVSDKPEFQETAL
+567 ASSVSDKPEFQETAL
-582 SEEEVAEKAAELFSA
+582 SDEEVAEKAAELFSA
-597 EPLKQLESANWK
+597 ETLKQLDSANWK
-609 ERLAGMEEFAQAVKA
+609 ERLAGMEDFSQAVKT
-624 MEPKILPCQVIIKTL
+624 MEPKTLPCQVIIKTV

-653 AKFQLVKYVV
+653 AKFQLVKYVA
-663 ENGRISQGVAKVCL
+663 ENGKISQGVAKVCL
-677 TGLTEKVGDVK
+677 TGLTEKVGDIK
-688 GGAIAKEALTALAEA
+688 GGAVAKEALTALAEA

-724 NQAEIFN
+724 NQAEILN
-731 WLNQAIKDFGLKVS
+731 WLNEAIKEFGLKVS
-745 VKPFIQHLKTALA
+745 VKPFIQHMKTALA

-784 IFFEDEKP
+784 VFFEDEKP

-808 KPPAPTRGLRR
+808 KPPAPTRGVR
-819 KSEGEEGG
+819 K
-827 EEEGEDKEDQAAAIN
+827 
-842 IEDLVP
+842 
-848 RTDMSER
+848 RER
-855 MRPELMNELEDKN
+855 MRPELMNELGDKN

-908 KILVMSTLSICT
+908 KILVMNTLTICT

-929 IRQHVNIFGP
+929 IRQHVSVIGP
-939 GILQTLADSKEHVR
+939 GILQTLGDSKEHVR

-965 QTGITPFMENEMM
+965 QTGVTPFMENEMM

-993 FRWLA
+993 FGWLA

-1028 VRKNAQAAVVP
+1028 VRKNAQGAVVP

-1049 IRAVGKLSD
+1049 NRAVGKLA
-1058 ILPYASSKTNVS
+1058 ASSKTNVS
-1070 AILEKARAEVPAKPT
+1070 AILEKARAEVPAKPS
-1085 KKAKGKASSPPSDEG
+1085 KKGKGKASSPPSDEG
-1100 GSGGGAETRRPK
+1100 SGGSAETRRPK

-1121 EDSGSAKEAKQ
+1121 EDSGSAKEVKQ
-1132 AEPAPRSGRPTS
+1132 AEPAAKSGRPKS

-1199 FSSPESEHIELLQ
+1199 FSSPESDHIEQLQ
-1212 KQLTTCVSKTVYTQ
+1212 KQLTTCVSKTIYTQ

-1248 QQDETIAQL
+1248 QKEETIAQL

-1272 TTVNIKALEYLTILF
+1272 TTVNMKALEYLTILF
-1287 NTLAENEYRLLDIEA
+1287 NTLAEDEYRLLDIEA

-1319 IRKDVRAILKVI
+1319 IRRDVRAILKII

-1355 RAECIEELGNL
+1355 RAECIEELGCL

-1383 KEIATQISDRD
+1383 KEIATQIGDRD
-1394 NSVRS
+1394 NGVRN

-1419 VGRLAEKDQSMLE
+1419 VGKLTEKDQSMLE

-1460 GMDDGPGD
+1460 GMEDGQGD
-1468 TKPGSKEEKA
+1468 VKPGSKEEKA
-1478 ISFYRAYL
+1478 IS
-1486 TQLKQLH
+1486 QLKQLH
-1493 RQAQHSRPQTAQYK
+1493 RQAHQGRPQTAQYK
-1507 REFRLD
+1507 REFTLD
-1513 LENIEGDDVTVS
+1513 LDTIEGEEVTVS

-1591 QLDAVIQDGEKY
+1591 QLDAVIQDEEKY

-1646 VLATLIALFQN
+1646 VLATLIALFQ
-1657 LTLATQASK
+1657 TLALASQASK

-1753 MSDTSMDI
+1753 MSDMDI

-1772 FMKAFPTVTWKD
+1772 FMKAFPTATWKD
-1784 RPSDMPLRTIK
+1784 RPSDMPLRTVK

-1805 GNKIFSHMTLI
+1805 REKIFSHMTLI

-1834 GKGKSSAGQN
+1834 SKGKSSAGQN
-1844 KAKHNEQMNGTAEK
+1844 KPKHNEQMNGTAEK
-1858 DEAENMPEE
+1858 EEAENMPEQT
-1867 NSKPTPR
+1867 SKPTPR
-1874 KMNPRTNDILA
+1874 KMNPRTNDMLA

-1908 KRHPEADIT
+1908 KKHPEADIT
-1917 PFMKRTSQFFQNYIE
+1917 PFMQRTSQFFQNYIE

-1947 PGTAVSHTD
+1947 PGTAVSHTE
-1956 NQFQQGDNLPLAESF
+1956 NQFQQGDNLPLAESS
-1971 GSQDN
+1971 GSHDN
-1976 RVSMETDTAT
+1976 RVSMETDLAT

-2062 GPPMDVPQPASIS
+2062 GPPLDVPQPASIS

-2090 SQHQS
+2090 SQSHN